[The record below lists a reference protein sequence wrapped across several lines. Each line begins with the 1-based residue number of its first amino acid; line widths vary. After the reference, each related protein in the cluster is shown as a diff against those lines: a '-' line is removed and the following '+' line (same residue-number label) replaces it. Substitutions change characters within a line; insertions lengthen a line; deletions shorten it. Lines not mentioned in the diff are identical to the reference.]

1 MRCMAC
7 KADEQEACP
16 VCGFIERDFVPEKHH
31 LPPRTILKGQYL
43 VGCALGEGGF
53 GITYIGWDLFLHM
66 PVAIKEYFPSGVV
79 IRDQGQHTVNVFAGK
94 DEQSFLLG
102 RDRFFREAQKVARF
116 DNNPGVVSVKNCFL
130 ENGTAYIIME
140 YISGINLGTY
150 AAQRGGK
157 LGFQETLQLLKT
169 PIQTLEE
176 LHRYSTYHR
185 DISPENLMLSKT
197 GTVKL
202 IDFGSAMESDSE
214 KKTRVLMVRSGYSP
228 VEMYSSTG
236 KDGPYSDVYSMA
248 ATIYKLIT
256 GVTPP
261 AATERL
267 NADSLVRPTMLGVK
281 EISQEQEAALMKGM
295 AVQLNDRYQTMA
307 EFFHDLY
314 GYGINDA
321 PLSKPQPKH
330 RTLLVLLALAC
341 VALLVGAGI
350 LLGRQGGFTPAPIE
364 QETAE
369 PTEAITA
376 EPTAEPTEAPTAEPT
391 ETPAAVADAARDMP
405 VLGAELRAFLRQ
417 NGYDAPDGQPIPA
430 EALAKVGAV
439 RMLGSR
445 LYFQLLNEDGYLD
458 WNDELGRMWR
468 KDGEELDEERRN
480 QPTGNTLDLTELS
493 GCVNLQ
499 YLNLRDVWV
508 SSARALENLPR
519 VGTLILDNC
528 GVTDDI
534 LPVLGSLASLD
545 SLKLDNNAL
554 TTLEGLQALTNLQE
568 LSVACNQI
576 TSLAPIADLPIGN
589 LNLSGIPIAS
599 LNELSGGKLVSTIFW
614 FDCSPTAGE
623 YSVLAE
629 MKNLVGFTCAGSV
642 LEERLPQD
650 FSALANMRNLD
661 YLYIA
666 NCQVKNLDFAS
677 DKPNLKT
684 FELWDCGITS
694 DMLSGIHDLP
704 ALEMLNLS
712 YNRIT
717 YVDNLALETMPNLKT
732 LYLNN
737 NYIHDFRPLIK
748 SGVRRRHIGNQGDP
762 AELLSGDLAAARD
775 MPVLGAELRAFLR
788 QNGYDAPDGQ
798 PIPAEAL
805 AKVGAVRM
813 LGSRLYFQLLNE
825 DGYLDWNDELGR
837 MWRKDGEELDEE
849 RRNQPTGN
857 TLDLTELSGCVNLQ
871 YLNLRD
877 VWVSS
882 ARALENLPRVGTLI
896 LDNCGVTDDIL
907 PVLGSLASLDSLKLD
922 NNALTTLEGLQALT
936 NLQELSVACNQI
948 TSLAPIADLPI
959 GNLNLSGIPIA
970 SLNELSGGK
979 LVSTIFWFDCSPT
992 AGEYSV
998 LAEMKNLVGFT
1009 CAGSVLEERLPQDFS
1024 ALANMRNLDY
1034 LYIANCQVKNL
1045 DFASDKPN
1053 LKTFELWD
1061 CGITSDMLSG
1071 IHDLPAL
1078 EMLNLSYN
1086 RITYVDNLALE
1097 TMPNLKTLYL
1107 NMNRITGDQLSS
1119 LRDLPNID
1127 FLDLSWNLIT
1137 NIDGLA
1143 LDKMPTLHRLRLNDN
1158 SIQDSEALKNIRV
1171 DVVYTM
1177 GQKDLTKQWLSEEL
1191 RTALRRHLKLAG
1203 GEWVTQEQLDR
1214 ICALTVVNGEVT
1226 FHTYDGEIDPNAD
1239 MLEWLVS
1246 IQRDAGDYL
1255 IFRLE
1260 QLGWGGFSDGDF
1272 QSMSEDEFDLNQL
1285 RTFRNLRYFHLT
1297 NRKAVNTDALAGLPL
1312 RRLVMV
1318 NCGLTDADLVAIGQ
1332 IGSISDLNL
1341 ARNQIT
1347 SLHGLED
1354 HGFGYLGLAF
1364 NDVSDLSALN
1374 DEMND
1379 MWGLD
1384 LSYNSGITSLE
1395 TLPANLKESLKAL
1408 WIAGLEL
1415 DLTPLS
1421 ELKSLEMLRLGD
1433 GLNGNRINLNLKQLT
1448 GATGLEHLLLVGA
1461 QADSLDFLKNLTKL
1475 KYLMVSNCGVT
1486 ESMLPALNG
1495 LTKLEELWLENDGL
1509 TSLNGIQFDR
1519 LKNLRYLSLWGNDI
1533 AELPELNENIM
1544 VER

>member
-350 LLGRQGGFTPAPIE
+350 LLGRQGGFPPAPIE

-508 SSARALENLPR
+508 SSAQALENLPR
-519 VGTLILDNC
+519 MESLVLDNC
-528 GVTDDI
+528 GVTDDMLLSI
-534 LPVLGSLASLD
+534 GKLKDLSNLVL
-545 SLKLDNNAL
+545 NYNQL
-554 TTLEGLQALTNLQE
+554 TTLEGLQALTNLNNFH
-568 LSVACNQI
+568 VAFNRI
-576 TSLAPIADLPIGN
+576 SSLESLADISVNGHMNLMGNPIQ
-589 LNLSGIPIAS
+589 S
-599 LNELSGGKLVSTIFW
+599 LDELSGSRFVSTVIGFEM
-614 FDCSPTAGE
+614 SPTAE
-623 YSVLAE
+623 DYSVVAE
-629 MKNLVGFTCAGSV
+629 MKNLTDFICAYSMSD
-642 LEERLPQD
+642 ERAPLD
-650 FSALANMRNLD
+650 FGVLANMRNLD

-684 FELWDCGITS
+684 LELWDCGITS

-717 YVDNLALETMPNLKT
+717 YVDNLALETMPSLKT

-748 SGVRRRHIGNQGDP
+748 SGVRRKHIGNQGDP
-762 AELLSGDLAAARD
+762 AELLSGDLAAA
-775 MPVLGAELRAFLR
+775 LR
-788 QNGYDAPDGQ
+788 
-798 PIPAEAL
+798 E
-805 AKVGAVRM
+805 
-813 LGSRLYFQLLNE
+813 SLNV
-825 DGYLDWNDELGR
+825 
-837 MWRKDGEELDEE
+837 KE
-849 RRNQPTGN
+849 RR
-857 TLDLTELSGCVNLQ
+857 V
-871 YLNLRD
+871 
-877 VWVSS
+877 
-882 ARALENLPRVGTLI
+882 
-896 LDNCGVTDDIL
+896 
-907 PVLGSLASLDSLKLD
+907 
-922 NNALTTLEGLQALT
+922 
-936 NLQELSVACNQI
+936 
-948 TSLAPIADLPI
+948 
-959 GNLNLSGIPIA
+959 
-970 SLNELSGGK
+970 
-979 LVSTIFWFDCSPT
+979 
-992 AGEYSV
+992 
-998 LAEMKNLVGFT
+998 
-1009 CAGSVLEERLPQDFS
+1009 
-1024 ALANMRNLDY
+1024 
-1034 LYIANCQVKNL
+1034 
-1045 DFASDKPN
+1045 
-1053 LKTFELWD
+1053 
-1061 CGITSDMLSG
+1061 
-1071 IHDLPAL
+1071 
-1078 EMLNLSYN
+1078 
-1086 RITYVDNLALE
+1086 
-1097 TMPNLKTLYL
+1097 
-1107 NMNRITGDQLSS
+1107 
-1119 LRDLPNID
+1119 
-1127 FLDLSWNLIT
+1127 
-1137 NIDGLA
+1137 
-1143 LDKMPTLHRLRLNDN
+1143 
-1158 SIQDSEALKNIRV
+1158 
-1171 DVVYTM
+1171 
-1177 GQKDLTKQWLSEEL
+1177 
-1191 RTALRRHLKLAG
+1191 
-1203 GEWVTQEQLDR
+1203 VTQEQLDR
-1214 ICALTVVNGEVT
+1214 IYALTVVNGEVT

-1246 IQRDAGDYL
+1246 IQREEGDYR
-1255 IFRLE
+1255 IFGLE

-1272 QSMSEDEFDLNQL
+1272 QSMSEDEFDLSQL
-1285 RTFRNLRYFHLT
+1285 RIFRNLRYFHLT

-1312 RRLVMV
+1312 QRLVMV

-1354 HGFGYLGLAF
+1354 LGFGYLGLAF

-1395 TLPANLKESLKAL
+1395 TLPANLKESLKVL

-1448 GATGLEHLLLVGA
+1448 GATGLERLLLVGA

-1495 LTKLEELWLENDGL
+1495 LTKLEQLWLENDGL

-1519 LKNLRYLSLWGNDI
+1519 LNNLRYLSLWGNDI

>member
-350 LLGRQGGFTPAPIE
+350 LLGRQGGFPPAPIE

-391 ETPAAVADAARDMP
+391 EMPAAVADAARDMP

-508 SSARALENLPR
+508 SNVQALENLPR

-545 SLKLDNNAL
+545 SLKLDNNVL
-554 TTLEGLQALTNLQE
+554 TTLEGLQALTDLQE

-650 FSALANMRNLD
+650 FSALANMRTLD

-684 FELWDCGITS
+684 LELWDCGITS

-717 YVDNLALETMPNLKT
+717 SIDNLALDTMPNLKT

-737 NYIHDFRPLIK
+737 NYITSFAPLLK
-748 SGVRRRHIGNQGDP
+748 SNVRSRHIHSQSDP
-762 AELLSGDLAAARD
+762 SELLSGDLAAA
-775 MPVLGAELRAFLR
+775 LR
-788 QNGYDAPDGQ
+788 
-798 PIPAEAL
+798 E
-805 AKVGAVRM
+805 
-813 LGSRLYFQLLNE
+813 SLNV
-825 DGYLDWNDELGR
+825 
-837 MWRKDGEELDEE
+837 KE
-849 RRNQPTGN
+849 RR
-857 TLDLTELSGCVNLQ
+857 V
-871 YLNLRD
+871 
-877 VWVSS
+877 
-882 ARALENLPRVGTLI
+882 
-896 LDNCGVTDDIL
+896 
-907 PVLGSLASLDSLKLD
+907 
-922 NNALTTLEGLQALT
+922 
-936 NLQELSVACNQI
+936 
-948 TSLAPIADLPI
+948 
-959 GNLNLSGIPIA
+959 
-970 SLNELSGGK
+970 
-979 LVSTIFWFDCSPT
+979 
-992 AGEYSV
+992 
-998 LAEMKNLVGFT
+998 
-1009 CAGSVLEERLPQDFS
+1009 
-1024 ALANMRNLDY
+1024 
-1034 LYIANCQVKNL
+1034 
-1045 DFASDKPN
+1045 
-1053 LKTFELWD
+1053 
-1061 CGITSDMLSG
+1061 
-1071 IHDLPAL
+1071 
-1078 EMLNLSYN
+1078 
-1086 RITYVDNLALE
+1086 
-1097 TMPNLKTLYL
+1097 
-1107 NMNRITGDQLSS
+1107 
-1119 LRDLPNID
+1119 
-1127 FLDLSWNLIT
+1127 
-1137 NIDGLA
+1137 
-1143 LDKMPTLHRLRLNDN
+1143 
-1158 SIQDSEALKNIRV
+1158 
-1171 DVVYTM
+1171 
-1177 GQKDLTKQWLSEEL
+1177 
-1191 RTALRRHLKLAG
+1191 
-1203 GEWVTQEQLDR
+1203 VTQEQLDR

-1246 IQRDAGDYL
+1246 IQREEGDYR
-1255 IFRLE
+1255 IFGLE
-1260 QLGWGGFSDGDF
+1260 QLERGSLSDGDF
-1272 QSMSEDEFDLNQL
+1272 REMSADEFDLSQL
-1285 RTFRNLRYFHLT
+1285 KVFRNLRYFHLT

-1312 RRLVMV
+1312 QRLVMV

-1354 HGFGYLGLAF
+1354 LGFGYLGLAF

-1395 TLPANLKESLKAL
+1395 TLPANLKESLKVL

-1519 LKNLRYLSLWGNDI
+1519 LNNLRYLSLWGNDI

>member
-1 MRCMAC
+1 MEDRKLCMRCMAC

-350 LLGRQGGFTPAPIE
+350 LLGRQGGFPPAPIE

-508 SSARALENLPR
+508 SNVQALENLPR

-534 LPVLGSLASLD
+534 LPVLGSLASFD

-589 LNLSGIPIAS
+589 LNLSGMPIAS

-717 YVDNLALETMPNLKT
+717 SIDNLALDTMPNLKT

-737 NYIHDFRPLIK
+737 NYITSFAPLLK
-748 SGVRRRHIGNQGDP
+748 SNVRSRHIHSQSDP
-762 AELLSGDLAAARD
+762 SELLSGDLAAA
-775 MPVLGAELRAFLR
+775 LR
-788 QNGYDAPDGQ
+788 
-798 PIPAEAL
+798 E
-805 AKVGAVRM
+805 
-813 LGSRLYFQLLNE
+813 SLNV
-825 DGYLDWNDELGR
+825 
-837 MWRKDGEELDEE
+837 KE
-849 RRNQPTGN
+849 RR
-857 TLDLTELSGCVNLQ
+857 V
-871 YLNLRD
+871 
-877 VWVSS
+877 
-882 ARALENLPRVGTLI
+882 
-896 LDNCGVTDDIL
+896 
-907 PVLGSLASLDSLKLD
+907 
-922 NNALTTLEGLQALT
+922 
-936 NLQELSVACNQI
+936 
-948 TSLAPIADLPI
+948 
-959 GNLNLSGIPIA
+959 
-970 SLNELSGGK
+970 
-979 LVSTIFWFDCSPT
+979 
-992 AGEYSV
+992 
-998 LAEMKNLVGFT
+998 
-1009 CAGSVLEERLPQDFS
+1009 
-1024 ALANMRNLDY
+1024 
-1034 LYIANCQVKNL
+1034 
-1045 DFASDKPN
+1045 
-1053 LKTFELWD
+1053 
-1061 CGITSDMLSG
+1061 
-1071 IHDLPAL
+1071 
-1078 EMLNLSYN
+1078 
-1086 RITYVDNLALE
+1086 
-1097 TMPNLKTLYL
+1097 
-1107 NMNRITGDQLSS
+1107 
-1119 LRDLPNID
+1119 
-1127 FLDLSWNLIT
+1127 
-1137 NIDGLA
+1137 
-1143 LDKMPTLHRLRLNDN
+1143 
-1158 SIQDSEALKNIRV
+1158 
-1171 DVVYTM
+1171 
-1177 GQKDLTKQWLSEEL
+1177 
-1191 RTALRRHLKLAG
+1191 
-1203 GEWVTQEQLDR
+1203 VTQEQLDR
-1214 ICALTVVNGEVT
+1214 IYALTVVNGEVT

-1246 IQRDAGDYL
+1246 IQRDAGDYW
-1255 IFRLE
+1255 IFGLE

-1285 RTFRNLRYFHLT
+1285 RIFRNLRYFHLT

-1312 RRLVMV
+1312 QRLVMV

-1354 HGFGYLGLAF
+1354 LGFGYLGLAF

-1395 TLPANLKESLKAL
+1395 TLPANLKESLKVL

-1495 LTKLEELWLENDGL
+1495 LAKLEELWLENDGL

>member
-79 IRDQGQHTVNVFAGK
+79 IRDQGQCTVSVFAGK
-94 DEQSFLLG
+94 DEQSFLKG
-102 RDRFFREAQKVARF
+102 RESFFREAQKVARF
-116 DNNPGVVSVKNCFL
+116 DNNPGVVSVKNCFI

-140 YISGINLGTY
+140 YISGINLGVY
-150 AAQRGGK
+150 ASKRGGK
-157 LGFQETLQLLKT
+157 LGFEETLRLLET
-169 PIQTLEE
+169 PIRTLNA
-176 LHRYSTYHR
+176 LHGASTYHR

-236 KDGPYSDVYSMA
+236 EDGPYSDVYSMA

-267 NADSLVRPTMLGVK
+267 DADPLVRPTMLGVK
-281 EISQEQEAALMKGM
+281 DITTTQENALMRGLT
-295 AVQLNDRYQTMA
+295 VQQKDRYQTMA
-307 EFFHDLY
+307 EFFYDLY
-314 GYGINDA
+314 GRGIDDDPN
-321 PLSKPQPKH
+321 PKPKPKPK
-330 RTLLVLLALAC
+330 RRALTFIAALLGV
-341 VALLVGAGI
+341 VALVGVGV
-350 LLGRQGGFTPAPIE
+350 LLGRGGNFLPFPSATKTP
-364 QETAE
+364 E
-369 PTEAITA
+369 PTV
-376 EPTAEPTEAPTAEPT
+376 T
-391 ETPAAVADAARDMP
+391 ETPVPTQAVPDAALNMP

-445 LYFQLLNEDGYLD
+445 MYFQLLNEDGYLD
-458 WNDELGRMWR
+458 WNDELDRTWR
-468 KDGEELDEERRN
+468 RDGEELDEERRN

-508 SSARALENLPR
+508 SNVQALENLPR

-684 FELWDCGITS
+684 LELWDCGITS

-717 YVDNLALETMPNLKT
+717 SIDNLALDTMPNLKT

-737 NYIHDFRPLIK
+737 NYITSFAPLLK
-748 SGVRRRHIGNQGDP
+748 SNVRSRHIHSQSDP
-762 AELLSGDLAAARD
+762 SELLSGDLAAA
-775 MPVLGAELRAFLR
+775 LR
-788 QNGYDAPDGQ
+788 
-798 PIPAEAL
+798 E
-805 AKVGAVRM
+805 
-813 LGSRLYFQLLNE
+813 SLNV
-825 DGYLDWNDELGR
+825 
-837 MWRKDGEELDEE
+837 KE
-849 RRNQPTGN
+849 RR
-857 TLDLTELSGCVNLQ
+857 V
-871 YLNLRD
+871 
-877 VWVSS
+877 
-882 ARALENLPRVGTLI
+882 
-896 LDNCGVTDDIL
+896 
-907 PVLGSLASLDSLKLD
+907 
-922 NNALTTLEGLQALT
+922 
-936 NLQELSVACNQI
+936 
-948 TSLAPIADLPI
+948 
-959 GNLNLSGIPIA
+959 
-970 SLNELSGGK
+970 
-979 LVSTIFWFDCSPT
+979 
-992 AGEYSV
+992 
-998 LAEMKNLVGFT
+998 
-1009 CAGSVLEERLPQDFS
+1009 
-1024 ALANMRNLDY
+1024 
-1034 LYIANCQVKNL
+1034 
-1045 DFASDKPN
+1045 
-1053 LKTFELWD
+1053 
-1061 CGITSDMLSG
+1061 
-1071 IHDLPAL
+1071 
-1078 EMLNLSYN
+1078 
-1086 RITYVDNLALE
+1086 
-1097 TMPNLKTLYL
+1097 
-1107 NMNRITGDQLSS
+1107 
-1119 LRDLPNID
+1119 
-1127 FLDLSWNLIT
+1127 
-1137 NIDGLA
+1137 
-1143 LDKMPTLHRLRLNDN
+1143 
-1158 SIQDSEALKNIRV
+1158 
-1171 DVVYTM
+1171 
-1177 GQKDLTKQWLSEEL
+1177 
-1191 RTALRRHLKLAG
+1191 
-1203 GEWVTQEQLDR
+1203 VTQEQLDR

-1246 IQRDAGDYL
+1246 IQREEGDYR
-1255 IFRLE
+1255 IFGLE
-1260 QLGWGGFSDGDF
+1260 QLERGSLSDGDF
-1272 QSMSEDEFDLNQL
+1272 REMSADEFDLSQL
-1285 RTFRNLRYFHLT
+1285 KVFRNLRYFHLT

-1354 HGFGYLGLAF
+1354 LGFGYLGLAF

-1395 TLPANLKESLKAL
+1395 TLPANLKESLEVL

-1421 ELKSLEMLRLGD
+1421 EFKSLRELRLGD
-1433 GLNGNRINLNLKQLT
+1433 GLNGRRINLNLEALA
-1448 GATGLEHLLLVGA
+1448 GAAGLEKLTLVGA
-1461 QADSLDFLKNLTKL
+1461 QVDSLDFLRNLTNL
-1475 KYLMVSNCGVT
+1475 RYLTVSNCGVT
-1486 ESMLPALNG
+1486 ESMLPALNE
-1495 LTKLEELWLENDGL
+1495 LTQLEELALENDGL
-1509 TSLNGIQFDR
+1509 TSLDGIPFER
-1519 LKNLRYLSLWGNDI
+1519 LTKLWSLRIGGNAI
-1533 AELPELNENIM
+1533 ETLPALD
-1544 VER
+1544 ERVNVQR

>member
-1 MRCMAC
+1 MEDRKLCMHCMAR

-350 LLGRQGGFTPAPIE
+350 LLGRQGGFPPAPIE

-468 KDGEELDEERRN
+468 KDGEALDEERRN

-508 SSARALENLPR
+508 SNVQALENLPR

-534 LPVLGSLASLD
+534 LPVLGSLVSLG
-545 SLKLDNNAL
+545 SLSLDNNAL
-554 TTLEGLQALTNLQE
+554 TTLEGMQTLANLVGF
-568 LSVACNQI
+568 SATFNQI
-576 TSLAPIADLPIGN
+576 SSLAPIYDLSIGI
-589 LNLSGIPIAS
+589 LSMEGNPIAS
-599 LNELSGGKLVSTIFW
+599 LNELSGGNLVSTIFW
-614 FDCSPTAGE
+614 FECSPTAGD

-629 MKNLVGFTCAGSV
+629 MTNLERFVCYAS
-642 LEERLPQD
+642 LSEERLPQD
-650 FSALANMRNLD
+650 FSGLANAKKLD
-661 YLYIA
+661 HLYIA

-684 FELWDCGITS
+684 LELWDCGITS

-717 YVDNLALETMPNLKT
+717 YVDNLALDTMPSLKT

-748 SGVRRRHIGNQGDP
+748 SGVRRKHIGNQGDP
-762 AELLSGDLAAARD
+762 AELLSGDLAAA
-775 MPVLGAELRAFLR
+775 LR
-788 QNGYDAPDGQ
+788 
-798 PIPAEAL
+798 E
-805 AKVGAVRM
+805 
-813 LGSRLYFQLLNE
+813 SLNV
-825 DGYLDWNDELGR
+825 
-837 MWRKDGEELDEE
+837 KE
-849 RRNQPTGN
+849 RR
-857 TLDLTELSGCVNLQ
+857 V
-871 YLNLRD
+871 
-877 VWVSS
+877 
-882 ARALENLPRVGTLI
+882 
-896 LDNCGVTDDIL
+896 
-907 PVLGSLASLDSLKLD
+907 
-922 NNALTTLEGLQALT
+922 
-936 NLQELSVACNQI
+936 
-948 TSLAPIADLPI
+948 
-959 GNLNLSGIPIA
+959 
-970 SLNELSGGK
+970 
-979 LVSTIFWFDCSPT
+979 
-992 AGEYSV
+992 
-998 LAEMKNLVGFT
+998 
-1009 CAGSVLEERLPQDFS
+1009 
-1024 ALANMRNLDY
+1024 
-1034 LYIANCQVKNL
+1034 
-1045 DFASDKPN
+1045 
-1053 LKTFELWD
+1053 
-1061 CGITSDMLSG
+1061 
-1071 IHDLPAL
+1071 
-1078 EMLNLSYN
+1078 
-1086 RITYVDNLALE
+1086 
-1097 TMPNLKTLYL
+1097 
-1107 NMNRITGDQLSS
+1107 
-1119 LRDLPNID
+1119 
-1127 FLDLSWNLIT
+1127 
-1137 NIDGLA
+1137 
-1143 LDKMPTLHRLRLNDN
+1143 
-1158 SIQDSEALKNIRV
+1158 
-1171 DVVYTM
+1171 
-1177 GQKDLTKQWLSEEL
+1177 
-1191 RTALRRHLKLAG
+1191 
-1203 GEWVTQEQLDR
+1203 VTQEQLDR

-1246 IQRDAGDYL
+1246 IQREEGDYW
-1255 IFRLE
+1255 IFGLE

-1285 RTFRNLRYFHLT
+1285 RIFRNLRYFHLT

-1354 HGFGYLGLAF
+1354 LGFGYLGLAF

-1395 TLPANLKESLKAL
+1395 TLPANLKESLKVL

-1421 ELKSLEMLRLGD
+1421 EFKSLRELRLGD
-1433 GLNGNRINLNLKQLT
+1433 GLNGRRINLNLEALA
-1448 GATGLEHLLLVGA
+1448 GAAGLEKLTLVGA

-1486 ESMLPALNG
+1486 ESMLPALNE
-1495 LTKLEELWLENDGL
+1495 LTQLEELALENDGL
-1509 TSLNGIQFDR
+1509 TSLDGIPFER
-1519 LKNLRYLSLWGNDI
+1519 LTKLWSLRIGGNAI
-1533 AELPELNENIM
+1533 ETLPALD
-1544 VER
+1544 ERVNVQR

>member
-1 MRCMAC
+1 MEDRKLCMRCMAC

-79 IRDQGQHTVNVFAGK
+79 IRDQGQCTVSVFAGK
-94 DEQSFLLG
+94 DEQSFLKG
-102 RDRFFREAQKVARF
+102 RESFFREAQKVARF
-116 DNNPGVVSVKNCFL
+116 DNNPGVVSVKNCFI

-140 YISGINLGTY
+140 YISGINLGVY
-150 AAQRGGK
+150 ASKRGGK
-157 LGFQETLQLLKT
+157 LGFEETLRLLET
-169 PIQTLEE
+169 PIRTLNA
-176 LHRYSTYHR
+176 LHGASTYHR

-228 VEMYSSTG
+228 VEMYSTNG
-236 KDGPYSDVYSMA
+236 KDGSYSDVYSMA

-267 NADSLVRPTMLGVK
+267 DADPLVRPTMLGVK
-281 EISQEQEAALMKGM
+281 DITTTQENALMRGLT
-295 AVQLNDRYQTMA
+295 VQQKDRYQTMA
-307 EFFHDLY
+307 EFFYDLY
-314 GYGINDA
+314 GRGIDDDPN
-321 PLSKPQPKH
+321 PKPKPKPK
-330 RTLLVLLALAC
+330 RRALTFIAALLGV
-341 VALLVGAGI
+341 VALVGVGV
-350 LLGRQGGFTPAPIE
+350 LLGRGGNFLPFLFA
-364 QETAE
+364 
-369 PTEAITA
+369 
-376 EPTAEPTEAPTAEPT
+376 T
-391 ETPAAVADAARDMP
+391 ETPAPTVTETPVPTQAVPGAALNMP

-508 SSARALENLPR
+508 SNVQALENLPR

-554 TTLEGLQALTNLQE
+554 TTLEGLQALTDLQE

-684 FELWDCGITS
+684 LELWDCGITS

-717 YVDNLALETMPNLKT
+717 SIDNLALDTMPNLKT

-737 NYIHDFRPLIK
+737 NYITSFAPLLK
-748 SGVRRRHIGNQGDP
+748 SNVRSRHIHSQSDP
-762 AELLSGDLAAARD
+762 SELLSGDLAAA
-775 MPVLGAELRAFLR
+775 LR
-788 QNGYDAPDGQ
+788 
-798 PIPAEAL
+798 E
-805 AKVGAVRM
+805 
-813 LGSRLYFQLLNE
+813 SLNV
-825 DGYLDWNDELGR
+825 
-837 MWRKDGEELDEE
+837 KE
-849 RRNQPTGN
+849 RR
-857 TLDLTELSGCVNLQ
+857 V
-871 YLNLRD
+871 
-877 VWVSS
+877 
-882 ARALENLPRVGTLI
+882 
-896 LDNCGVTDDIL
+896 
-907 PVLGSLASLDSLKLD
+907 
-922 NNALTTLEGLQALT
+922 
-936 NLQELSVACNQI
+936 
-948 TSLAPIADLPI
+948 
-959 GNLNLSGIPIA
+959 
-970 SLNELSGGK
+970 
-979 LVSTIFWFDCSPT
+979 
-992 AGEYSV
+992 
-998 LAEMKNLVGFT
+998 
-1009 CAGSVLEERLPQDFS
+1009 
-1024 ALANMRNLDY
+1024 
-1034 LYIANCQVKNL
+1034 
-1045 DFASDKPN
+1045 
-1053 LKTFELWD
+1053 
-1061 CGITSDMLSG
+1061 
-1071 IHDLPAL
+1071 
-1078 EMLNLSYN
+1078 
-1086 RITYVDNLALE
+1086 
-1097 TMPNLKTLYL
+1097 
-1107 NMNRITGDQLSS
+1107 
-1119 LRDLPNID
+1119 
-1127 FLDLSWNLIT
+1127 
-1137 NIDGLA
+1137 
-1143 LDKMPTLHRLRLNDN
+1143 
-1158 SIQDSEALKNIRV
+1158 
-1171 DVVYTM
+1171 
-1177 GQKDLTKQWLSEEL
+1177 
-1191 RTALRRHLKLAG
+1191 
-1203 GEWVTQEQLDR
+1203 VTQEQLDR

-1226 FHTYDGEIDPNAD
+1226 FHTYDGEIDPDAD

-1246 IQRDAGDYL
+1246 IQREEGDYR
-1255 IFRLE
+1255 IFGLE
-1260 QLGWGGFSDGDF
+1260 QLERGSLSDGDF
-1272 QSMSEDEFDLNQL
+1272 REMSADEFDLSQL
-1285 RTFRNLRYFHLT
+1285 KVFRNLRYFHLT

-1312 RRLVMV
+1312 QRLVMV

-1384 LSYNSGITSLE
+1384 LSYNSEITSLE
-1395 TLPANLKESLKAL
+1395 TLPANLKESLEVL

-1421 ELKSLEMLRLGD
+1421 EFKSLRELRLGD
-1433 GLNGNRINLNLKQLT
+1433 GLNGRRINLNLEALA
-1448 GATGLEHLLLVGA
+1448 GAAGLEKLTLVGA

>member
-1 MRCMAC
+1 MEDRKLCMRCMAR

-330 RTLLVLLALAC
+330 RALLVLLALAC

-350 LLGRQGGFTPAPIE
+350 LLGRQGGFPPAPIE

-508 SSARALENLPR
+508 SSVQALENLSR

-684 FELWDCGITS
+684 LELWDCGITS

-737 NYIHDFRPLIK
+737 NYITSFAPLLK
-748 SGVRRRHIGNQGDP
+748 SNVRSRHIHSQIDP
-762 AELLSGDLAAARD
+762 SELLSGDLAAA
-775 MPVLGAELRAFLR
+775 LR
-788 QNGYDAPDGQ
+788 
-798 PIPAEAL
+798 E
-805 AKVGAVRM
+805 
-813 LGSRLYFQLLNE
+813 SLNV
-825 DGYLDWNDELGR
+825 
-837 MWRKDGEELDEE
+837 KE
-849 RRNQPTGN
+849 RR
-857 TLDLTELSGCVNLQ
+857 V
-871 YLNLRD
+871 
-877 VWVSS
+877 
-882 ARALENLPRVGTLI
+882 
-896 LDNCGVTDDIL
+896 
-907 PVLGSLASLDSLKLD
+907 
-922 NNALTTLEGLQALT
+922 
-936 NLQELSVACNQI
+936 
-948 TSLAPIADLPI
+948 
-959 GNLNLSGIPIA
+959 
-970 SLNELSGGK
+970 
-979 LVSTIFWFDCSPT
+979 
-992 AGEYSV
+992 
-998 LAEMKNLVGFT
+998 
-1009 CAGSVLEERLPQDFS
+1009 
-1024 ALANMRNLDY
+1024 
-1034 LYIANCQVKNL
+1034 
-1045 DFASDKPN
+1045 
-1053 LKTFELWD
+1053 
-1061 CGITSDMLSG
+1061 
-1071 IHDLPAL
+1071 
-1078 EMLNLSYN
+1078 
-1086 RITYVDNLALE
+1086 
-1097 TMPNLKTLYL
+1097 
-1107 NMNRITGDQLSS
+1107 
-1119 LRDLPNID
+1119 
-1127 FLDLSWNLIT
+1127 
-1137 NIDGLA
+1137 
-1143 LDKMPTLHRLRLNDN
+1143 
-1158 SIQDSEALKNIRV
+1158 
-1171 DVVYTM
+1171 
-1177 GQKDLTKQWLSEEL
+1177 
-1191 RTALRRHLKLAG
+1191 
-1203 GEWVTQEQLDR
+1203 VTQEQLDR

-1246 IQRDAGDYL
+1246 IQRDAGDYW
-1255 IFRLE
+1255 IFGLE

-1272 QSMSEDEFDLNQL
+1272 QSMSEDEFDLSQL
-1285 RTFRNLRYFHLT
+1285 KVFRNLRYFHLT
-1297 NRKAVNTDALAGLPL
+1297 NRKAVNTDALVGLPL

-1318 NCGLTDADLVAIGQ
+1318 NCGLTDADLVVIGQ

-1354 HGFGYLGLAF
+1354 LGFGYLGLAF

-1379 MWGLD
+1379 MWGFD

-1395 TLPANLKESLKAL
+1395 TLPANLKESLKVL

-1421 ELKSLEMLRLGD
+1421 ELKSLRELRLGD
-1433 GLNGNRINLNLKQLT
+1433 GLNGRRINLNLEALA
-1448 GATGLEHLLLVGA
+1448 GAAGLEKLTMVGA
-1461 QADSLDFLKNLTKL
+1461 QTDSLDFLKNLTNL
-1475 KYLMVSNCGVT
+1475 RYLTVSGCGVN
-1486 ESMLPALNG
+1486 ESMLPALNE
-1495 LTKLEELWLENDGL
+1495 LTQLEELALENDGL
-1509 TSLNGIQFDR
+1509 TSLDGIPFER
-1519 LKNLRYLSLWGNDI
+1519 LTKLWSLRIGGNAI
-1533 AELPELNENIM
+1533 ETLPALD
-1544 VER
+1544 ERVNVQR

>member
-1 MRCMAC
+1 MEDRKLCMRCMAR

-53 GITYIGWDLFLHM
+53 GITYIGWDLFLHI

-79 IRDQGQHTVNVFAGK
+79 IRDQGQCTVSVFAGK
-94 DEQSFLLG
+94 DEQSFLKG
-102 RDRFFREAQKVARF
+102 RESFFREAQKVARF
-116 DNNPGVVSVKNCFL
+116 DNNPGVVSVKNCFI

-140 YISGINLGTY
+140 YISGINLGVY
-150 AAQRGGK
+150 ASKRGGK
-157 LGFQETLQLLKT
+157 LGFEETLRLLET
-169 PIQTLEE
+169 PIRTLNA
-176 LHRYSTYHR
+176 LHGASTYHR

-228 VEMYSSTG
+228 VEMYSTNG
-236 KDGPYSDVYSMA
+236 KDGSYSDVYSMA

-267 NADSLVRPTMLGVK
+267 DADPLVRPTMLGVK
-281 EISQEQEAALMKGM
+281 DITTTQENALMRGLT
-295 AVQLNDRYQTMA
+295 VQQKDRYQTMA
-307 EFFHDLY
+307 EFFYDLY
-314 GYGINDA
+314 GRGIDDDPN
-321 PLSKPQPKH
+321 PKPKPKPK
-330 RTLLVLLALAC
+330 RRALTFIAALLGV
-341 VALLVGAGI
+341 VALVGVGV
-350 LLGRQGGFTPAPIE
+350 LLGRGGNFLPFTFV
-364 QETAE
+364 
-369 PTEAITA
+369 
-376 EPTAEPTEAPTAEPT
+376 T
-391 ETPAAVADAARDMP
+391 ETPAPTVTETPVPTQAVPGAALNMP

-508 SSARALENLPR
+508 SNVQALENLPR

-554 TTLEGLQALTNLQE
+554 TTLEGLQALTDLQE

-650 FSALANMRNLD
+650 FSALANMRTLD

-684 FELWDCGITS
+684 LELWDCGITS

-717 YVDNLALETMPNLKT
+717 SIDNLALDTMPNLKT

-737 NYIHDFRPLIK
+737 NYITSFAPLLK
-748 SGVRRRHIGNQGDP
+748 SNVRSRHIHSQSDP
-762 AELLSGDLAAARD
+762 SELLSGDLAAA
-775 MPVLGAELRAFLR
+775 LR
-788 QNGYDAPDGQ
+788 
-798 PIPAEAL
+798 E
-805 AKVGAVRM
+805 
-813 LGSRLYFQLLNE
+813 SLNV
-825 DGYLDWNDELGR
+825 
-837 MWRKDGEELDEE
+837 KE
-849 RRNQPTGN
+849 RR
-857 TLDLTELSGCVNLQ
+857 V
-871 YLNLRD
+871 
-877 VWVSS
+877 
-882 ARALENLPRVGTLI
+882 
-896 LDNCGVTDDIL
+896 
-907 PVLGSLASLDSLKLD
+907 
-922 NNALTTLEGLQALT
+922 
-936 NLQELSVACNQI
+936 
-948 TSLAPIADLPI
+948 
-959 GNLNLSGIPIA
+959 
-970 SLNELSGGK
+970 
-979 LVSTIFWFDCSPT
+979 
-992 AGEYSV
+992 
-998 LAEMKNLVGFT
+998 
-1009 CAGSVLEERLPQDFS
+1009 
-1024 ALANMRNLDY
+1024 
-1034 LYIANCQVKNL
+1034 
-1045 DFASDKPN
+1045 
-1053 LKTFELWD
+1053 
-1061 CGITSDMLSG
+1061 
-1071 IHDLPAL
+1071 
-1078 EMLNLSYN
+1078 
-1086 RITYVDNLALE
+1086 
-1097 TMPNLKTLYL
+1097 
-1107 NMNRITGDQLSS
+1107 
-1119 LRDLPNID
+1119 
-1127 FLDLSWNLIT
+1127 
-1137 NIDGLA
+1137 
-1143 LDKMPTLHRLRLNDN
+1143 
-1158 SIQDSEALKNIRV
+1158 
-1171 DVVYTM
+1171 
-1177 GQKDLTKQWLSEEL
+1177 
-1191 RTALRRHLKLAG
+1191 
-1203 GEWVTQEQLDR
+1203 VTQEQLDR
-1214 ICALTVVNGEVT
+1214 ICALTVENGEVT
-1226 FHTYDGEIDPNAD
+1226 FHTYDGEIDPDAD

-1246 IQRDAGDYL
+1246 IQREEGDYR
-1255 IFRLE
+1255 IFGLE
-1260 QLGWGGFSDGDF
+1260 QLERGSLSDGDF
-1272 QSMSEDEFDLNQL
+1272 REMSADEFDLSQL
-1285 RTFRNLRYFHLT
+1285 KVFRNLRYFHLT

-1354 HGFGYLGLAF
+1354 LGFGYLGLAF

-1395 TLPANLKESLKAL
+1395 TLPANLKESLKVL

-1421 ELKSLEMLRLGD
+1421 EFKSLRELRLGD
-1433 GLNGNRINLNLKQLT
+1433 GLNGRRINLNLEALA
-1448 GATGLEHLLLVGA
+1448 GAAGLEKLTLVGA
-1461 QADSLDFLKNLTKL
+1461 QVDSLDFLRNLTNL
-1475 KYLMVSNCGVT
+1475 RYLTVSGCGVN
-1486 ESMLPALNG
+1486 ESMLPALNE

>member
-350 LLGRQGGFTPAPIE
+350 LLGRQGGFPPAPIE

-468 KDGEELDEERRN
+468 KDGEYLDEERRN

-508 SSARALENLPR
+508 SNVQALENLPR

-599 LNELSGGKLVSTIFW
+599 LNELSGGKLVSTILW

-684 FELWDCGITS
+684 LELWDCGITS

-737 NYIHDFRPLIK
+737 NYITSFAPLLK
-748 SGVRRRHIGNQGDP
+748 SNVRSRHIHSQSDP
-762 AELLSGDLAAARD
+762 SELLSGDLAAA
-775 MPVLGAELRAFLR
+775 LR
-788 QNGYDAPDGQ
+788 
-798 PIPAEAL
+798 E
-805 AKVGAVRM
+805 
-813 LGSRLYFQLLNE
+813 SLNV
-825 DGYLDWNDELGR
+825 
-837 MWRKDGEELDEE
+837 KE
-849 RRNQPTGN
+849 RR
-857 TLDLTELSGCVNLQ
+857 V
-871 YLNLRD
+871 
-877 VWVSS
+877 
-882 ARALENLPRVGTLI
+882 
-896 LDNCGVTDDIL
+896 
-907 PVLGSLASLDSLKLD
+907 
-922 NNALTTLEGLQALT
+922 
-936 NLQELSVACNQI
+936 
-948 TSLAPIADLPI
+948 
-959 GNLNLSGIPIA
+959 
-970 SLNELSGGK
+970 
-979 LVSTIFWFDCSPT
+979 
-992 AGEYSV
+992 
-998 LAEMKNLVGFT
+998 
-1009 CAGSVLEERLPQDFS
+1009 
-1024 ALANMRNLDY
+1024 
-1034 LYIANCQVKNL
+1034 
-1045 DFASDKPN
+1045 
-1053 LKTFELWD
+1053 
-1061 CGITSDMLSG
+1061 
-1071 IHDLPAL
+1071 
-1078 EMLNLSYN
+1078 
-1086 RITYVDNLALE
+1086 
-1097 TMPNLKTLYL
+1097 
-1107 NMNRITGDQLSS
+1107 
-1119 LRDLPNID
+1119 
-1127 FLDLSWNLIT
+1127 
-1137 NIDGLA
+1137 
-1143 LDKMPTLHRLRLNDN
+1143 
-1158 SIQDSEALKNIRV
+1158 
-1171 DVVYTM
+1171 
-1177 GQKDLTKQWLSEEL
+1177 
-1191 RTALRRHLKLAG
+1191 
-1203 GEWVTQEQLDR
+1203 VTQEQLDR

-1246 IQRDAGDYL
+1246 IQRDAGDYW
-1255 IFRLE
+1255 IFGLE

-1272 QSMSEDEFDLNQL
+1272 QSMSEDEFDLSQL
-1285 RTFRNLRYFHLT
+1285 KVFRNLRYFHLT

-1354 HGFGYLGLAF
+1354 LGFGYLGLAF

-1395 TLPANLKESLKAL
+1395 TLPANLKESLEAL

-1421 ELKSLEMLRLGD
+1421 EFKSLRELRLGD
-1433 GLNGNRINLNLKQLT
+1433 GLNGRRINLNLEALA
-1448 GATGLEHLLLVGA
+1448 GAAGLEKLTLVGA

-1475 KYLMVSNCGVT
+1475 KYLMVSSCGVT
-1486 ESMLPALNG
+1486 ESMLPALNE
-1495 LTKLEELWLENDGL
+1495 LMQLEELALENDGL
-1509 TSLNGIQFDR
+1509 TSLDGIPFER
-1519 LKNLRYLSLWGNDI
+1519 LTKLWSLRIGGNAI
-1533 AELPELNENIM
+1533 ETLPALD
-1544 VER
+1544 ERVNVQR

>member
-1 MRCMAC
+1 MEDRKLCMRCMAR

-350 LLGRQGGFTPAPIE
+350 LLGRQGGFPPAPIE
-364 QETAE
+364 QEMAE

-468 KDGEELDEERRN
+468 KDGEYLDEERRN

-508 SSARALENLPR
+508 SNVQALENLPR

-717 YVDNLALETMPNLKT
+717 YVDNLAL
-732 LYLNN
+732 
-737 NYIHDFRPLIK
+737 D
-748 SGVRRRHIGNQGDP
+748 
-762 AELLSGDLAAARD
+762 
-775 MPVLGAELRAFLR
+775 
-788 QNGYDAPDGQ
+788 
-798 PIPAEAL
+798 
-805 AKVGAVRM
+805 
-813 LGSRLYFQLLNE
+813 
-825 DGYLDWNDELGR
+825 
-837 MWRKDGEELDEE
+837 
-849 RRNQPTGN
+849 
-857 TLDLTELSGCVNLQ
+857 
-871 YLNLRD
+871 
-877 VWVSS
+877 
-882 ARALENLPRVGTLI
+882 
-896 LDNCGVTDDIL
+896 
-907 PVLGSLASLDSLKLD
+907 
-922 NNALTTLEGLQALT
+922 
-936 NLQELSVACNQI
+936 
-948 TSLAPIADLPI
+948 
-959 GNLNLSGIPIA
+959 
-970 SLNELSGGK
+970 
-979 LVSTIFWFDCSPT
+979 
-992 AGEYSV
+992 
-998 LAEMKNLVGFT
+998 
-1009 CAGSVLEERLPQDFS
+1009 
-1024 ALANMRNLDY
+1024 
-1034 LYIANCQVKNL
+1034 
-1045 DFASDKPN
+1045 
-1053 LKTFELWD
+1053 
-1061 CGITSDMLSG
+1061 
-1071 IHDLPAL
+1071 
-1078 EMLNLSYN
+1078 
-1086 RITYVDNLALE
+1086 
-1097 TMPNLKTLYL
+1097 
-1107 NMNRITGDQLSS
+1107 
-1119 LRDLPNID
+1119 
-1127 FLDLSWNLIT
+1127 
-1137 NIDGLA
+1137 
-1143 LDKMPTLHRLRLNDN
+1143 
-1158 SIQDSEALKNIRV
+1158 
-1171 DVVYTM
+1171 
-1177 GQKDLTKQWLSEEL
+1177 
-1191 RTALRRHLKLAG
+1191 
-1203 GEWVTQEQLDR
+1203 
-1214 ICALTVVNGEVT
+1214 
-1226 FHTYDGEIDPNAD
+1226 
-1239 MLEWLVS
+1239 
-1246 IQRDAGDYL
+1246 
-1255 IFRLE
+1255 
-1260 QLGWGGFSDGDF
+1260 
-1272 QSMSEDEFDLNQL
+1272 
-1285 RTFRNLRYFHLT
+1285 
-1297 NRKAVNTDALAGLPL
+1297 
-1312 RRLVMV
+1312 
-1318 NCGLTDADLVAIGQ
+1318 
-1332 IGSISDLNL
+1332 
-1341 ARNQIT
+1341 
-1347 SLHGLED
+1347 
-1354 HGFGYLGLAF
+1354 
-1364 NDVSDLSALN
+1364 
-1374 DEMND
+1374 
-1379 MWGLD
+1379 
-1384 LSYNSGITSLE
+1384 
-1395 TLPANLKESLKAL
+1395 
-1408 WIAGLEL
+1408 
-1415 DLTPLS
+1415 
-1421 ELKSLEMLRLGD
+1421 
-1433 GLNGNRINLNLKQLT
+1433 
-1448 GATGLEHLLLVGA
+1448 
-1461 QADSLDFLKNLTKL
+1461 
-1475 KYLMVSNCGVT
+1475 
-1486 ESMLPALNG
+1486 
-1495 LTKLEELWLENDGL
+1495 
-1509 TSLNGIQFDR
+1509 
-1519 LKNLRYLSLWGNDI
+1519 
-1533 AELPELNENIM
+1533 
-1544 VER
+1544 

>member
-79 IRDQGQHTVNVFAGK
+79 IRDQGQCTVSVFAGK
-94 DEQSFLLG
+94 DEQSFLKG
-102 RDRFFREAQKVARF
+102 RESFFREAQKVARF
-116 DNNPGVVSVKNCFL
+116 DNNPGVVSVKNCFI

-140 YISGINLGTY
+140 YISGINLGVY
-150 AAQRGGK
+150 ASKRGGK
-157 LGFQETLQLLKT
+157 LGFEETLRLLET
-169 PIQTLEE
+169 PIRTLNA
-176 LHRYSTYHR
+176 LHGASTYHR

-228 VEMYSSTG
+228 VEMYSTNG
-236 KDGPYSDVYSMA
+236 KDGSYSDVYSMA

-267 NADSLVRPTMLGVK
+267 DADPLVRPTMLGVK
-281 EISQEQEAALMKGM
+281 DITTTQENALMRGLT
-295 AVQLNDRYQTMA
+295 VQQKDRYQTMA
-307 EFFHDLY
+307 EFFYDLY
-314 GYGINDA
+314 GRGIDDDPN
-321 PLSKPQPKH
+321 PKPKPKPK
-330 RTLLVLLALAC
+330 RRALTFIAALLGV
-341 VALLVGAGI
+341 VALVGVGV
-350 LLGRQGGFTPAPIE
+350 LLGRGGNFLPFPFA
-364 QETAE
+364 
-369 PTEAITA
+369 
-376 EPTAEPTEAPTAEPT
+376 T
-391 ETPAAVADAARDMP
+391 ETPAPTVTETPVPTQAVPGAALNMP

-508 SSARALENLPR
+508 SNVQALENLLR

-576 TSLAPIADLPIGN
+576 TSLAPISDLPIGN

-599 LNELSGGKLVSTIFW
+599 LNELSGGKLVSTILW

-737 NYIHDFRPLIK
+737 NYITSFAPLLK
-748 SGVRRRHIGNQGDP
+748 SNVRSRHIHSQSDP
-762 AELLSGDLAAARD
+762 SELLSGDLAAA
-775 MPVLGAELRAFLR
+775 LR
-788 QNGYDAPDGQ
+788 
-798 PIPAEAL
+798 E
-805 AKVGAVRM
+805 
-813 LGSRLYFQLLNE
+813 SLNV
-825 DGYLDWNDELGR
+825 
-837 MWRKDGEELDEE
+837 KE
-849 RRNQPTGN
+849 RR
-857 TLDLTELSGCVNLQ
+857 V
-871 YLNLRD
+871 
-877 VWVSS
+877 
-882 ARALENLPRVGTLI
+882 
-896 LDNCGVTDDIL
+896 
-907 PVLGSLASLDSLKLD
+907 
-922 NNALTTLEGLQALT
+922 
-936 NLQELSVACNQI
+936 
-948 TSLAPIADLPI
+948 
-959 GNLNLSGIPIA
+959 
-970 SLNELSGGK
+970 
-979 LVSTIFWFDCSPT
+979 
-992 AGEYSV
+992 
-998 LAEMKNLVGFT
+998 
-1009 CAGSVLEERLPQDFS
+1009 
-1024 ALANMRNLDY
+1024 
-1034 LYIANCQVKNL
+1034 
-1045 DFASDKPN
+1045 
-1053 LKTFELWD
+1053 
-1061 CGITSDMLSG
+1061 
-1071 IHDLPAL
+1071 
-1078 EMLNLSYN
+1078 
-1086 RITYVDNLALE
+1086 
-1097 TMPNLKTLYL
+1097 
-1107 NMNRITGDQLSS
+1107 
-1119 LRDLPNID
+1119 
-1127 FLDLSWNLIT
+1127 
-1137 NIDGLA
+1137 
-1143 LDKMPTLHRLRLNDN
+1143 
-1158 SIQDSEALKNIRV
+1158 
-1171 DVVYTM
+1171 
-1177 GQKDLTKQWLSEEL
+1177 
-1191 RTALRRHLKLAG
+1191 
-1203 GEWVTQEQLDR
+1203 VTQEQLDR

-1226 FHTYDGEIDPNAD
+1226 FHAYNGEIDPDAD

-1285 RTFRNLRYFHLT
+1285 RIFRNLRYFHLT

-1395 TLPANLKESLKAL
+1395 TLPANLKESLKVL

-1433 GLNGNRINLNLKQLT
+1433 GLNGRRINLNLEALA
-1448 GATGLEHLLLVGA
+1448 GAAGLEKLTLVGA

>member
-1 MRCMAC
+1 MEDRKLCMHCMAR

-341 VALLVGAGI
+341 VAMLVGAGI
-350 LLGRQGGFTPAPIE
+350 LLGRQGGFPPAPIE

-439 RMLGSR
+439 RMLGNR

-508 SSARALENLPR
+508 SNVQALENLPR

-554 TTLEGLQALTNLQE
+554 TTMEGLQALTNLQE

-717 YVDNLALETMPNLKT
+717 SIDNLALDTMPNLKT

-737 NYIHDFRPLIK
+737 NYITSFAPLLK
-748 SGVRRRHIGNQGDP
+748 SNVRSRHIHSQSDP
-762 AELLSGDLAAARD
+762 AELLSGDLAAA
-775 MPVLGAELRAFLR
+775 LR
-788 QNGYDAPDGQ
+788 
-798 PIPAEAL
+798 E
-805 AKVGAVRM
+805 
-813 LGSRLYFQLLNE
+813 SLNV
-825 DGYLDWNDELGR
+825 
-837 MWRKDGEELDEE
+837 KE
-849 RRNQPTGN
+849 RR
-857 TLDLTELSGCVNLQ
+857 V
-871 YLNLRD
+871 
-877 VWVSS
+877 
-882 ARALENLPRVGTLI
+882 
-896 LDNCGVTDDIL
+896 
-907 PVLGSLASLDSLKLD
+907 
-922 NNALTTLEGLQALT
+922 
-936 NLQELSVACNQI
+936 
-948 TSLAPIADLPI
+948 
-959 GNLNLSGIPIA
+959 
-970 SLNELSGGK
+970 
-979 LVSTIFWFDCSPT
+979 
-992 AGEYSV
+992 
-998 LAEMKNLVGFT
+998 
-1009 CAGSVLEERLPQDFS
+1009 
-1024 ALANMRNLDY
+1024 
-1034 LYIANCQVKNL
+1034 
-1045 DFASDKPN
+1045 
-1053 LKTFELWD
+1053 
-1061 CGITSDMLSG
+1061 
-1071 IHDLPAL
+1071 
-1078 EMLNLSYN
+1078 
-1086 RITYVDNLALE
+1086 
-1097 TMPNLKTLYL
+1097 
-1107 NMNRITGDQLSS
+1107 
-1119 LRDLPNID
+1119 
-1127 FLDLSWNLIT
+1127 
-1137 NIDGLA
+1137 
-1143 LDKMPTLHRLRLNDN
+1143 
-1158 SIQDSEALKNIRV
+1158 
-1171 DVVYTM
+1171 
-1177 GQKDLTKQWLSEEL
+1177 
-1191 RTALRRHLKLAG
+1191 
-1203 GEWVTQEQLDR
+1203 VTQEQLDR

-1226 FHTYDGEIDPNAD
+1226 FHTYDGEIDPDAD

-1246 IQRDAGDYL
+1246 IQREEGDYR
-1255 IFRLE
+1255 IFGLE
-1260 QLGWGGFSDGDF
+1260 QLERGSLSDGDF
-1272 QSMSEDEFDLNQL
+1272 REMSADEFDLSQL
-1285 RTFRNLRYFHLT
+1285 KVFRNLRYFHLT

-1354 HGFGYLGLAF
+1354 LGFGYLGLAF

-1395 TLPANLKESLKAL
+1395 TLPANLKESLKVL

-1421 ELKSLEMLRLGD
+1421 EFKSLRELRLGD
-1433 GLNGNRINLNLKQLT
+1433 GLNGRRINLNLEALA
-1448 GATGLEHLLLVGA
+1448 GAAGLEKLTLVGA

>member
-321 PLSKPQPKH
+321 PPSKPQPKH
-330 RTLLVLLALAC
+330 RSLLVLLALAC

-350 LLGRQGGFTPAPIE
+350 LLGRQGGFPPAPIE
-364 QETAE
+364 QATAE

-468 KDGEELDEERRN
+468 KDGEYLDEERRN

-508 SSARALENLPR
+508 SNVQALENLPR

-677 DKPNLKT
+677 DKLNLKT
-684 FELWDCGITS
+684 LELWDCGITS

-717 YVDNLALETMPNLKT
+717 SIDNLALDTMPNLKT

-737 NYIHDFRPLIK
+737 NYITSFAPLLK
-748 SGVRRRHIGNQGDP
+748 SNVRSRHIHSQSDP
-762 AELLSGDLAAARD
+762 SELLSGDLAAA
-775 MPVLGAELRAFLR
+775 LR
-788 QNGYDAPDGQ
+788 
-798 PIPAEAL
+798 E
-805 AKVGAVRM
+805 
-813 LGSRLYFQLLNE
+813 SLNV
-825 DGYLDWNDELGR
+825 
-837 MWRKDGEELDEE
+837 KE
-849 RRNQPTGN
+849 RR
-857 TLDLTELSGCVNLQ
+857 V
-871 YLNLRD
+871 
-877 VWVSS
+877 
-882 ARALENLPRVGTLI
+882 
-896 LDNCGVTDDIL
+896 
-907 PVLGSLASLDSLKLD
+907 
-922 NNALTTLEGLQALT
+922 
-936 NLQELSVACNQI
+936 
-948 TSLAPIADLPI
+948 
-959 GNLNLSGIPIA
+959 
-970 SLNELSGGK
+970 
-979 LVSTIFWFDCSPT
+979 
-992 AGEYSV
+992 
-998 LAEMKNLVGFT
+998 
-1009 CAGSVLEERLPQDFS
+1009 
-1024 ALANMRNLDY
+1024 
-1034 LYIANCQVKNL
+1034 
-1045 DFASDKPN
+1045 
-1053 LKTFELWD
+1053 
-1061 CGITSDMLSG
+1061 
-1071 IHDLPAL
+1071 
-1078 EMLNLSYN
+1078 
-1086 RITYVDNLALE
+1086 
-1097 TMPNLKTLYL
+1097 
-1107 NMNRITGDQLSS
+1107 
-1119 LRDLPNID
+1119 
-1127 FLDLSWNLIT
+1127 
-1137 NIDGLA
+1137 
-1143 LDKMPTLHRLRLNDN
+1143 
-1158 SIQDSEALKNIRV
+1158 
-1171 DVVYTM
+1171 
-1177 GQKDLTKQWLSEEL
+1177 
-1191 RTALRRHLKLAG
+1191 
-1203 GEWVTQEQLDR
+1203 VTQEQLDR
-1214 ICALTVVNGEVT
+1214 IYALTVVNGEVT

-1246 IQRDAGDYL
+1246 IQREEGDYR
-1255 IFRLE
+1255 IFGLE
-1260 QLGWGGFSDGDF
+1260 QLERGSLSDGDF
-1272 QSMSEDEFDLNQL
+1272 REMSADEFDLSQL
-1285 RTFRNLRYFHLT
+1285 KVFRNLRYFHLT
-1297 NRKAVNTDALAGLPL
+1297 NRKAVNTDALVGLPL

-1354 HGFGYLGLAF
+1354 LGFGYLGLAF

-1395 TLPANLKESLKAL
+1395 TLPANLKESLKVL

-1421 ELKSLEMLRLGD
+1421 EFKSLRELRLGD
-1433 GLNGNRINLNLKQLT
+1433 GLNGRRINLNLEALA
-1448 GATGLEHLLLVGA
+1448 GAAGLEKLTLVGA
-1461 QADSLDFLKNLTKL
+1461 QVDSLDFLRNLTNL
-1475 KYLMVSNCGVT
+1475 RYLTVSGCGVN

-1495 LTKLEELWLENDGL
+1495 LAKLEELWLENDGL

>member
-350 LLGRQGGFTPAPIE
+350 LLGRQGGFPPAPIE
-364 QETAE
+364 QATAE

-468 KDGEELDEERRN
+468 EDGEELDEERRN

-508 SSARALENLPR
+508 SSAQALENLPR
-519 VGTLILDNC
+519 MESLVLDNC
-528 GVTDDI
+528 GVTDDMLLSI
-534 LPVLGSLASLD
+534 GKLKDLSNLVL
-545 SLKLDNNAL
+545 NYNQL
-554 TTLEGLQALTNLQE
+554 TTLEGLQALTNLNNFH
-568 LSVACNQI
+568 VAFNRI
-576 TSLAPIADLPIGN
+576 SSLESLADISVNGHMNLMGNPIQ
-589 LNLSGIPIAS
+589 S
-599 LNELSGGKLVSTIFW
+599 LDELSGSRFVSTVIGFEM
-614 FDCSPTAGE
+614 SPTAE
-623 YSVLAE
+623 DYSVVAE
-629 MKNLVGFTCAGSV
+629 MKNLTDFICAYSMSD
-642 LEERLPQD
+642 ERAPLD
-650 FSALANMRNLD
+650 FGVLANMRNLD

-684 FELWDCGITS
+684 LELWDCGITS

-717 YVDNLALETMPNLKT
+717 SIDNLALDTMPNLKT

-737 NYIHDFRPLIK
+737 NYITSFAPLLK
-748 SGVRRRHIGNQGDP
+748 SNVRSRHIHSQSDP
-762 AELLSGDLAAARD
+762 SELLSGDLAAA
-775 MPVLGAELRAFLR
+775 LR
-788 QNGYDAPDGQ
+788 
-798 PIPAEAL
+798 E
-805 AKVGAVRM
+805 
-813 LGSRLYFQLLNE
+813 SLNV
-825 DGYLDWNDELGR
+825 
-837 MWRKDGEELDEE
+837 KE
-849 RRNQPTGN
+849 RR
-857 TLDLTELSGCVNLQ
+857 V
-871 YLNLRD
+871 
-877 VWVSS
+877 
-882 ARALENLPRVGTLI
+882 
-896 LDNCGVTDDIL
+896 
-907 PVLGSLASLDSLKLD
+907 
-922 NNALTTLEGLQALT
+922 
-936 NLQELSVACNQI
+936 
-948 TSLAPIADLPI
+948 
-959 GNLNLSGIPIA
+959 
-970 SLNELSGGK
+970 
-979 LVSTIFWFDCSPT
+979 
-992 AGEYSV
+992 
-998 LAEMKNLVGFT
+998 
-1009 CAGSVLEERLPQDFS
+1009 
-1024 ALANMRNLDY
+1024 
-1034 LYIANCQVKNL
+1034 
-1045 DFASDKPN
+1045 
-1053 LKTFELWD
+1053 
-1061 CGITSDMLSG
+1061 
-1071 IHDLPAL
+1071 
-1078 EMLNLSYN
+1078 
-1086 RITYVDNLALE
+1086 
-1097 TMPNLKTLYL
+1097 
-1107 NMNRITGDQLSS
+1107 
-1119 LRDLPNID
+1119 
-1127 FLDLSWNLIT
+1127 
-1137 NIDGLA
+1137 
-1143 LDKMPTLHRLRLNDN
+1143 
-1158 SIQDSEALKNIRV
+1158 
-1171 DVVYTM
+1171 
-1177 GQKDLTKQWLSEEL
+1177 
-1191 RTALRRHLKLAG
+1191 
-1203 GEWVTQEQLDR
+1203 VTQEQLDR
-1214 ICALTVVNGEVT
+1214 IYALTVVNGEVT
-1226 FHTYDGEIDPNAD
+1226 FHTYDGEIDPDAD

-1246 IQRDAGDYL
+1246 IQREEGDYR
-1255 IFRLE
+1255 IFGLE
-1260 QLGWGGFSDGDF
+1260 QLERGSLSDGDF
-1272 QSMSEDEFDLNQL
+1272 REMSADEFDLSQL
-1285 RTFRNLRYFHLT
+1285 KVFRNLRYFHLT

-1312 RRLVMV
+1312 QRLVMV

-1395 TLPANLKESLKAL
+1395 TLPANLKESLKVL

-1421 ELKSLEMLRLGD
+1421 EFKSLRELRLGD

-1475 KYLMVSNCGVT
+1475 KYLMVSSCGVT

-1495 LTKLEELWLENDGL
+1495 LTKLEQLWLENDGL

>member
-1 MRCMAC
+1 MEDRKLCMRCMAR

-53 GITYIGWDLFLHM
+53 GITYIGWDLFLHI

-79 IRDQGQHTVNVFAGK
+79 IRDQGQCTVSVFAGK
-94 DEQSFLLG
+94 DEQSFLKG
-102 RDRFFREAQKVARF
+102 RESFFREAQKVARF
-116 DNNPGVVSVKNCFL
+116 DNNPGVVSVKNCFI

-140 YISGINLGTY
+140 YISGINLGVY
-150 AAQRGGK
+150 ASKRGGK
-157 LGFQETLQLLKT
+157 LGFEETLRLLET
-169 PIQTLEE
+169 PIRTLNA
-176 LHRYSTYHR
+176 LHGASTYHR

-228 VEMYSSTG
+228 VEMYSTNG
-236 KDGPYSDVYSMA
+236 KDGSYSDVYSMA

-267 NADSLVRPTMLGVK
+267 DADPLVRPTMLGVK
-281 EISQEQEAALMKGM
+281 DITTTQENALMRGLT
-295 AVQLNDRYQTMA
+295 VQQKDRYQTMA
-307 EFFHDLY
+307 EFFYDLY
-314 GYGINDA
+314 GRGIDDDPN
-321 PLSKPQPKH
+321 PKPKPKPK
-330 RTLLVLLALAC
+330 RRALTFIAALLGV
-341 VALLVGAGI
+341 VALVGVGV
-350 LLGRQGGFTPAPIE
+350 LLGRGGNFLPFPSATKTP
-364 QETAE
+364 E
-369 PTEAITA
+369 PTV
-376 EPTAEPTEAPTAEPT
+376 T
-391 ETPAAVADAARDMP
+391 ETPVPTQAVPGAALNMP

-519 VGTLILDNC
+519 MESLVLDNC
-528 GVTDDI
+528 GVTDDMLPSIGKLKDLSNLI
-534 LPVLGSLASLD
+534 L
-545 SLKLDNNAL
+545 NYNQL
-554 TTLEGLQALTNLQE
+554 TTLEGLQALTNLNNFH
-568 LSVACNQI
+568 VAFNRI
-576 TSLAPIADLPIGN
+576 SSLESLADILVNGHMNLMGNPIQ
-589 LNLSGIPIAS
+589 S
-599 LNELSGGKLVSTIFW
+599 LDELSGSRFVSTVISFEM
-614 FDCSPTAGE
+614 SPTAE
-623 YSVLAE
+623 DYSVVAE
-629 MKNLVGFTCAGSV
+629 MKNLTGFTCADSV
-642 LEERLPQD
+642 SDERLPQD

-684 FELWDCGITS
+684 LELWDCGITS

-762 AELLSGDLAAARD
+762 AELLSGDLAAA
-775 MPVLGAELRAFLR
+775 LR
-788 QNGYDAPDGQ
+788 
-798 PIPAEAL
+798 E
-805 AKVGAVRM
+805 
-813 LGSRLYFQLLNE
+813 SLNV
-825 DGYLDWNDELGR
+825 
-837 MWRKDGEELDEE
+837 KE
-849 RRNQPTGN
+849 RR
-857 TLDLTELSGCVNLQ
+857 V
-871 YLNLRD
+871 
-877 VWVSS
+877 
-882 ARALENLPRVGTLI
+882 
-896 LDNCGVTDDIL
+896 
-907 PVLGSLASLDSLKLD
+907 
-922 NNALTTLEGLQALT
+922 
-936 NLQELSVACNQI
+936 
-948 TSLAPIADLPI
+948 
-959 GNLNLSGIPIA
+959 
-970 SLNELSGGK
+970 
-979 LVSTIFWFDCSPT
+979 
-992 AGEYSV
+992 
-998 LAEMKNLVGFT
+998 
-1009 CAGSVLEERLPQDFS
+1009 
-1024 ALANMRNLDY
+1024 
-1034 LYIANCQVKNL
+1034 
-1045 DFASDKPN
+1045 
-1053 LKTFELWD
+1053 
-1061 CGITSDMLSG
+1061 
-1071 IHDLPAL
+1071 
-1078 EMLNLSYN
+1078 
-1086 RITYVDNLALE
+1086 
-1097 TMPNLKTLYL
+1097 
-1107 NMNRITGDQLSS
+1107 
-1119 LRDLPNID
+1119 
-1127 FLDLSWNLIT
+1127 
-1137 NIDGLA
+1137 
-1143 LDKMPTLHRLRLNDN
+1143 
-1158 SIQDSEALKNIRV
+1158 
-1171 DVVYTM
+1171 
-1177 GQKDLTKQWLSEEL
+1177 
-1191 RTALRRHLKLAG
+1191 
-1203 GEWVTQEQLDR
+1203 VTQEQLDR

-1246 IQRDAGDYL
+1246 IQRDAGDYW
-1255 IFRLE
+1255 IFGLE

-1272 QSMSEDEFDLNQL
+1272 QSMSEDEFDLSQL
-1285 RTFRNLRYFHLT
+1285 KVFRNLRYFHLT

-1312 RRLVMV
+1312 QRLVMV

-1395 TLPANLKESLKAL
+1395 TLPANLKESLKVL

-1475 KYLMVSNCGVT
+1475 KYLMVSSCGVT

>member
-1 MRCMAC
+1 MRCMAR

-364 QETAE
+364 QATAE

-376 EPTAEPTEAPTAEPT
+376 EPTAEPTEAPTAELT

-508 SSARALENLPR
+508 SNVQALENLPR

-684 FELWDCGITS
+684 LELWDCGITS

-737 NYIHDFRPLIK
+737 NYITSFAPLLK
-748 SGVRRRHIGNQGDP
+748 SNVRSRHIHSQIDP
-762 AELLSGDLAAARD
+762 SELLSGDLAAA
-775 MPVLGAELRAFLR
+775 LR
-788 QNGYDAPDGQ
+788 
-798 PIPAEAL
+798 E
-805 AKVGAVRM
+805 
-813 LGSRLYFQLLNE
+813 SLNV
-825 DGYLDWNDELGR
+825 
-837 MWRKDGEELDEE
+837 KE
-849 RRNQPTGN
+849 RR
-857 TLDLTELSGCVNLQ
+857 V
-871 YLNLRD
+871 
-877 VWVSS
+877 
-882 ARALENLPRVGTLI
+882 
-896 LDNCGVTDDIL
+896 
-907 PVLGSLASLDSLKLD
+907 
-922 NNALTTLEGLQALT
+922 
-936 NLQELSVACNQI
+936 
-948 TSLAPIADLPI
+948 
-959 GNLNLSGIPIA
+959 
-970 SLNELSGGK
+970 
-979 LVSTIFWFDCSPT
+979 
-992 AGEYSV
+992 
-998 LAEMKNLVGFT
+998 
-1009 CAGSVLEERLPQDFS
+1009 
-1024 ALANMRNLDY
+1024 
-1034 LYIANCQVKNL
+1034 
-1045 DFASDKPN
+1045 
-1053 LKTFELWD
+1053 
-1061 CGITSDMLSG
+1061 
-1071 IHDLPAL
+1071 
-1078 EMLNLSYN
+1078 
-1086 RITYVDNLALE
+1086 
-1097 TMPNLKTLYL
+1097 
-1107 NMNRITGDQLSS
+1107 
-1119 LRDLPNID
+1119 
-1127 FLDLSWNLIT
+1127 
-1137 NIDGLA
+1137 
-1143 LDKMPTLHRLRLNDN
+1143 
-1158 SIQDSEALKNIRV
+1158 
-1171 DVVYTM
+1171 
-1177 GQKDLTKQWLSEEL
+1177 
-1191 RTALRRHLKLAG
+1191 
-1203 GEWVTQEQLDR
+1203 VTQEQLDR

-1246 IQRDAGDYL
+1246 IQRDAGDYW
-1255 IFRLE
+1255 IFGLE

-1272 QSMSEDEFDLNQL
+1272 QSMSEDEFDLSQL
-1285 RTFRNLRYFHLT
+1285 KVFRNLRYFHLT
-1297 NRKAVNTDALAGLPL
+1297 NRKAVNTDALVGLPL

-1318 NCGLTDADLVAIGQ
+1318 NCGLTDADLVVIGQ

-1354 HGFGYLGLAF
+1354 LGFGYLGLAF

-1379 MWGLD
+1379 MWGFD

-1395 TLPANLKESLKAL
+1395 TLPANLKESLKVL

-1495 LTKLEELWLENDGL
+1495 LTKLEQLWLENNGL

>member
-1 MRCMAC
+1 MEDRKLCMRCMAC

-350 LLGRQGGFTPAPIE
+350 LLGRQGGFPPAPIE

-468 KDGEELDEERRN
+468 KDGEYLDEERRN

-508 SSARALENLPR
+508 SNVQALENLPR

-599 LNELSGGKLVSTIFW
+599 LNELSGGKLVSTILW

-684 FELWDCGITS
+684 LELWDCGITS

-737 NYIHDFRPLIK
+737 NYITSFAPLLK
-748 SGVRRRHIGNQGDP
+748 SNVRSRHIHSQSDP
-762 AELLSGDLAAARD
+762 SELLSGDLAAA
-775 MPVLGAELRAFLR
+775 LR
-788 QNGYDAPDGQ
+788 
-798 PIPAEAL
+798 E
-805 AKVGAVRM
+805 
-813 LGSRLYFQLLNE
+813 SLNV
-825 DGYLDWNDELGR
+825 
-837 MWRKDGEELDEE
+837 KE
-849 RRNQPTGN
+849 RR
-857 TLDLTELSGCVNLQ
+857 V
-871 YLNLRD
+871 
-877 VWVSS
+877 
-882 ARALENLPRVGTLI
+882 
-896 LDNCGVTDDIL
+896 
-907 PVLGSLASLDSLKLD
+907 
-922 NNALTTLEGLQALT
+922 
-936 NLQELSVACNQI
+936 
-948 TSLAPIADLPI
+948 
-959 GNLNLSGIPIA
+959 
-970 SLNELSGGK
+970 
-979 LVSTIFWFDCSPT
+979 
-992 AGEYSV
+992 
-998 LAEMKNLVGFT
+998 
-1009 CAGSVLEERLPQDFS
+1009 
-1024 ALANMRNLDY
+1024 
-1034 LYIANCQVKNL
+1034 
-1045 DFASDKPN
+1045 
-1053 LKTFELWD
+1053 
-1061 CGITSDMLSG
+1061 
-1071 IHDLPAL
+1071 
-1078 EMLNLSYN
+1078 
-1086 RITYVDNLALE
+1086 
-1097 TMPNLKTLYL
+1097 
-1107 NMNRITGDQLSS
+1107 
-1119 LRDLPNID
+1119 
-1127 FLDLSWNLIT
+1127 
-1137 NIDGLA
+1137 
-1143 LDKMPTLHRLRLNDN
+1143 
-1158 SIQDSEALKNIRV
+1158 
-1171 DVVYTM
+1171 
-1177 GQKDLTKQWLSEEL
+1177 
-1191 RTALRRHLKLAG
+1191 
-1203 GEWVTQEQLDR
+1203 VTQEQLDR

-1246 IQRDAGDYL
+1246 IQRDAGDYW
-1255 IFRLE
+1255 IFGLE

-1272 QSMSEDEFDLNQL
+1272 QSMSEDEFDLSQL
-1285 RTFRNLRYFHLT
+1285 KVFRNLRYFHLT

-1354 HGFGYLGLAF
+1354 LGFGYLGLAF

-1395 TLPANLKESLKAL
+1395 TLPANLKESLEAL

-1421 ELKSLEMLRLGD
+1421 EFKSLRELRLGD
-1433 GLNGNRINLNLKQLT
+1433 GLNGRRINLNLEALA
-1448 GATGLEHLLLVGA
+1448 GAAGLEKLTLVGA

-1475 KYLMVSNCGVT
+1475 KYLMVSSCGVT
-1486 ESMLPALNG
+1486 ESMLPALNE
-1495 LTKLEELWLENDGL
+1495 LMQLEELALENDGL
-1509 TSLNGIQFDR
+1509 TSLDGIPFER
-1519 LKNLRYLSLWGNDI
+1519 LTKLWSLRIGGNAI
-1533 AELPELNENIM
+1533 ETLPALD
-1544 VER
+1544 ERVNVQR

>member
-1 MRCMAC
+1 MEDRKLCMRCMAR

-321 PLSKPQPKH
+321 PPSKPQPKH

-364 QETAE
+364 QATAE

-391 ETPAAVADAARDMP
+391 EMPAAVADAARDMP
-405 VLGAELRAFLRQ
+405 VLGTELRAFLRQ

-519 VGTLILDNC
+519 MESLVLDNC
-528 GVTDDI
+528 GVTDDMLPSIGKLKDLSNLI
-534 LPVLGSLASLD
+534 L
-545 SLKLDNNAL
+545 NYNQL
-554 TTLEGLQALTNLQE
+554 TTLEGLQALTNLNNFH
-568 LSVACNQI
+568 VAFNRI
-576 TSLAPIADLPIGN
+576 SSLESLADISVNGHMNLMGNPIQ
-589 LNLSGIPIAS
+589 S
-599 LNELSGGKLVSTIFW
+599 LDELSGSRFVSTVISFEM
-614 FDCSPTAGE
+614 SPTAE
-623 YSVLAE
+623 DYSVVAE
-629 MKNLVGFTCAGSV
+629 MKNLTGFTCADSV
-642 LEERLPQD
+642 SDERAPLD

-684 FELWDCGITS
+684 LELWDCGITS

-717 YVDNLALETMPNLKT
+717 YVDNLALDTMPSLKT

-748 SGVRRRHIGNQGDP
+748 SGVRRKHIGNQGDP
-762 AELLSGDLAAARD
+762 AELLSGDLAAA
-775 MPVLGAELRAFLR
+775 LR
-788 QNGYDAPDGQ
+788 
-798 PIPAEAL
+798 E
-805 AKVGAVRM
+805 
-813 LGSRLYFQLLNE
+813 SLNV
-825 DGYLDWNDELGR
+825 
-837 MWRKDGEELDEE
+837 KE
-849 RRNQPTGN
+849 RR
-857 TLDLTELSGCVNLQ
+857 V
-871 YLNLRD
+871 
-877 VWVSS
+877 
-882 ARALENLPRVGTLI
+882 
-896 LDNCGVTDDIL
+896 
-907 PVLGSLASLDSLKLD
+907 
-922 NNALTTLEGLQALT
+922 
-936 NLQELSVACNQI
+936 
-948 TSLAPIADLPI
+948 
-959 GNLNLSGIPIA
+959 
-970 SLNELSGGK
+970 
-979 LVSTIFWFDCSPT
+979 
-992 AGEYSV
+992 
-998 LAEMKNLVGFT
+998 
-1009 CAGSVLEERLPQDFS
+1009 
-1024 ALANMRNLDY
+1024 
-1034 LYIANCQVKNL
+1034 
-1045 DFASDKPN
+1045 
-1053 LKTFELWD
+1053 
-1061 CGITSDMLSG
+1061 
-1071 IHDLPAL
+1071 
-1078 EMLNLSYN
+1078 
-1086 RITYVDNLALE
+1086 
-1097 TMPNLKTLYL
+1097 
-1107 NMNRITGDQLSS
+1107 
-1119 LRDLPNID
+1119 
-1127 FLDLSWNLIT
+1127 
-1137 NIDGLA
+1137 
-1143 LDKMPTLHRLRLNDN
+1143 
-1158 SIQDSEALKNIRV
+1158 
-1171 DVVYTM
+1171 
-1177 GQKDLTKQWLSEEL
+1177 
-1191 RTALRRHLKLAG
+1191 
-1203 GEWVTQEQLDR
+1203 VTQEQLDR
-1214 ICALTVVNGEVT
+1214 IYALTVVNGEVT

-1246 IQRDAGDYL
+1246 IQREEGDYW
-1255 IFRLE
+1255 IFGLE

-1285 RTFRNLRYFHLT
+1285 RIFRNLRYFHLT

-1354 HGFGYLGLAF
+1354 LGFGYLGLAF

-1395 TLPANLKESLKAL
+1395 TLPANLKESLKVL

-1421 ELKSLEMLRLGD
+1421 ELKSLRELRLGD
-1433 GLNGNRINLNLKQLT
+1433 GLNGRRINLNLEALA
-1448 GATGLEHLLLVGA
+1448 GAAGLEKLLLVGA
-1461 QADSLDFLKNLTKL
+1461 QADSLDFLRNLTNL
-1475 KYLMVSNCGVT
+1475 RYLTVSGCGVN
-1486 ESMLPALNG
+1486 ESMLPALNE
-1495 LTKLEELWLENDGL
+1495 LTQLEELALENDGL
-1509 TSLNGIQFDR
+1509 TSLDGIPFER
-1519 LKNLRYLSLWGNDI
+1519 LTKLWSLRIGGNAI
-1533 AELPELNENIM
+1533 ETLPALD
-1544 VER
+1544 ERVNVQR

>member
-1 MRCMAC
+1 MEDRKLCMHCMAR

-248 ATIYKLIT
+248 STIYKLIT

-321 PLSKPQPKH
+321 PPSKPQPKH
-330 RTLLVLLALAC
+330 RSLLVLLALAC

-350 LLGRQGGFTPAPIE
+350 LLGRQGGFPPAPIE
-364 QETAE
+364 QATAE

-508 SSARALENLPR
+508 SSVQALENLPR

-599 LNELSGGKLVSTIFW
+599 LNELSGGKLVSTILW

-650 FSALANMRNLD
+650 FGALANMRNLD

-684 FELWDCGITS
+684 LELWDCGITS

-748 SGVRRRHIGNQGDP
+748 SGVRRKHIGNQGDP
-762 AELLSGDLAAARD
+762 AELLSGDLAAA
-775 MPVLGAELRAFLR
+775 LR
-788 QNGYDAPDGQ
+788 
-798 PIPAEAL
+798 E
-805 AKVGAVRM
+805 
-813 LGSRLYFQLLNE
+813 SLNV
-825 DGYLDWNDELGR
+825 
-837 MWRKDGEELDEE
+837 KE
-849 RRNQPTGN
+849 RR
-857 TLDLTELSGCVNLQ
+857 V
-871 YLNLRD
+871 
-877 VWVSS
+877 
-882 ARALENLPRVGTLI
+882 
-896 LDNCGVTDDIL
+896 
-907 PVLGSLASLDSLKLD
+907 
-922 NNALTTLEGLQALT
+922 
-936 NLQELSVACNQI
+936 
-948 TSLAPIADLPI
+948 
-959 GNLNLSGIPIA
+959 
-970 SLNELSGGK
+970 
-979 LVSTIFWFDCSPT
+979 
-992 AGEYSV
+992 
-998 LAEMKNLVGFT
+998 
-1009 CAGSVLEERLPQDFS
+1009 
-1024 ALANMRNLDY
+1024 
-1034 LYIANCQVKNL
+1034 
-1045 DFASDKPN
+1045 
-1053 LKTFELWD
+1053 
-1061 CGITSDMLSG
+1061 
-1071 IHDLPAL
+1071 
-1078 EMLNLSYN
+1078 
-1086 RITYVDNLALE
+1086 
-1097 TMPNLKTLYL
+1097 
-1107 NMNRITGDQLSS
+1107 
-1119 LRDLPNID
+1119 
-1127 FLDLSWNLIT
+1127 
-1137 NIDGLA
+1137 
-1143 LDKMPTLHRLRLNDN
+1143 
-1158 SIQDSEALKNIRV
+1158 
-1171 DVVYTM
+1171 
-1177 GQKDLTKQWLSEEL
+1177 
-1191 RTALRRHLKLAG
+1191 
-1203 GEWVTQEQLDR
+1203 VTQEQLDR

-1226 FHTYDGEIDPNAD
+1226 FHTYDGEIDPDAD

-1246 IQRDAGDYL
+1246 IQRDAGDYW
-1255 IFRLE
+1255 IFGLE

-1272 QSMSEDEFDLNQL
+1272 QSMSEDEFDLSQL
-1285 RTFRNLRYFHLT
+1285 KVFRNLRYFHLT

-1354 HGFGYLGLAF
+1354 LGFGYLGLAF

-1395 TLPANLKESLKAL
+1395 TLPANLKESLEAL

-1421 ELKSLEMLRLGD
+1421 EFKSLRELRLGD
-1433 GLNGNRINLNLKQLT
+1433 GLNGRRINLNLEALA
-1448 GATGLEHLLLVGA
+1448 GAAGLEKLTLVGA

-1475 KYLMVSNCGVT
+1475 KYLMVSSCGVT
-1486 ESMLPALNG
+1486 ESMLPALNE
-1495 LTKLEELWLENDGL
+1495 LMQLEELALENDGL
-1509 TSLNGIQFDR
+1509 TSLDGIPFER
-1519 LKNLRYLSLWGNDI
+1519 LTKLWSLRIGGNAI
-1533 AELPELNENIM
+1533 ETLPALD
-1544 VER
+1544 ERVNVQR

>member
-53 GITYIGWDLFLHM
+53 GITYIGWDLFLHI

-79 IRDQGQHTVNVFAGK
+79 IRDQGQCTVSVFAGK
-94 DEQSFLLG
+94 DEQSFLKG
-102 RDRFFREAQKVARF
+102 RESFFREAQKVARF
-116 DNNPGVVSVKNCFL
+116 DNNPGVVSVKNCFI

-140 YISGINLGTY
+140 YISGINLGVY
-150 AAQRGGK
+150 ASKRGGK
-157 LGFQETLQLLKT
+157 LGFEETLRLLET
-169 PIQTLEE
+169 PIRTLNA
-176 LHRYSTYHR
+176 LHGASTYHR

-228 VEMYSSTG
+228 VEMYSTNG
-236 KDGPYSDVYSMA
+236 KDGSYSDVYSMA

-267 NADSLVRPTMLGVK
+267 DADPLVRPTMLGVK
-281 EISQEQEAALMKGM
+281 DITTTQENALMRGLT
-295 AVQLNDRYQTMA
+295 VQQKDRYQTMA
-307 EFFHDLY
+307 EFFYDLY
-314 GYGINDA
+314 GRGIDDDPN
-321 PLSKPQPKH
+321 PKPKPKPK
-330 RTLLVLLALAC
+330 RRALTFIAALLGV
-341 VALLVGAGI
+341 VALVGVGV
-350 LLGRQGGFTPAPIE
+350 LLGRGGNFLPFPFA
-364 QETAE
+364 
-369 PTEAITA
+369 
-376 EPTAEPTEAPTAEPT
+376 T
-391 ETPAAVADAARDMP
+391 ETPAPTVTETPVPTQAVPGAALNMP

-508 SSARALENLPR
+508 SNVQALENLPR

-684 FELWDCGITS
+684 LELWDCGITS

-717 YVDNLALETMPNLKT
+717 YVDNLALDTMPSLKT

-762 AELLSGDLAAARD
+762 AELLSGDLAAA
-775 MPVLGAELRAFLR
+775 LR
-788 QNGYDAPDGQ
+788 
-798 PIPAEAL
+798 E
-805 AKVGAVRM
+805 
-813 LGSRLYFQLLNE
+813 SLNV
-825 DGYLDWNDELGR
+825 
-837 MWRKDGEELDEE
+837 KE
-849 RRNQPTGN
+849 RR
-857 TLDLTELSGCVNLQ
+857 V
-871 YLNLRD
+871 
-877 VWVSS
+877 
-882 ARALENLPRVGTLI
+882 
-896 LDNCGVTDDIL
+896 
-907 PVLGSLASLDSLKLD
+907 
-922 NNALTTLEGLQALT
+922 
-936 NLQELSVACNQI
+936 
-948 TSLAPIADLPI
+948 
-959 GNLNLSGIPIA
+959 
-970 SLNELSGGK
+970 
-979 LVSTIFWFDCSPT
+979 
-992 AGEYSV
+992 
-998 LAEMKNLVGFT
+998 
-1009 CAGSVLEERLPQDFS
+1009 
-1024 ALANMRNLDY
+1024 
-1034 LYIANCQVKNL
+1034 
-1045 DFASDKPN
+1045 
-1053 LKTFELWD
+1053 
-1061 CGITSDMLSG
+1061 
-1071 IHDLPAL
+1071 
-1078 EMLNLSYN
+1078 
-1086 RITYVDNLALE
+1086 
-1097 TMPNLKTLYL
+1097 
-1107 NMNRITGDQLSS
+1107 
-1119 LRDLPNID
+1119 
-1127 FLDLSWNLIT
+1127 
-1137 NIDGLA
+1137 
-1143 LDKMPTLHRLRLNDN
+1143 
-1158 SIQDSEALKNIRV
+1158 
-1171 DVVYTM
+1171 
-1177 GQKDLTKQWLSEEL
+1177 
-1191 RTALRRHLKLAG
+1191 
-1203 GEWVTQEQLDR
+1203 VTQEQLDR

-1226 FHTYDGEIDPNAD
+1226 FHTYDGEIDPDAD

-1246 IQRDAGDYL
+1246 IQREEGDYR
-1255 IFRLE
+1255 IFGLE
-1260 QLGWGGFSDGDF
+1260 QLERGSLSDGDF
-1272 QSMSEDEFDLNQL
+1272 REMSADEFDLSQL
-1285 RTFRNLRYFHLT
+1285 KVFRNLRYFHLT

-1312 RRLVMV
+1312 QRLVMV

-1354 HGFGYLGLAF
+1354 LGFGYLGLAF

-1395 TLPANLKESLKAL
+1395 TLPANLKESLEVL

-1421 ELKSLEMLRLGD
+1421 EFKSLRELRLGD
-1433 GLNGNRINLNLKQLT
+1433 GLNGRRINLNLEALA
-1448 GATGLEHLLLVGA
+1448 GAAGLEKLTLVGA

-1475 KYLMVSNCGVT
+1475 KYLMVSSCGVT
-1486 ESMLPALNG
+1486 ESMLPALNE
-1495 LTKLEELWLENDGL
+1495 LTQLEELALENDGL
-1509 TSLNGIQFDR
+1509 TSLDGIQFDR
-1519 LKNLRYLSLWGNDI
+1519 LNNLRYLSLWGNDI

>member
-1 MRCMAC
+1 MEDRKLCMRCMAR

-321 PLSKPQPKH
+321 PPSKPQSKH

-350 LLGRQGGFTPAPIE
+350 LLGRQGGFPPAPIE

-508 SSARALENLPR
+508 SNVQALENLPR

-589 LNLSGIPIAS
+589 LNLSGMPIAS

-717 YVDNLALETMPNLKT
+717 SIDNLALDTMPNLKT

-737 NYIHDFRPLIK
+737 NYITSFAPLLK
-748 SGVRRRHIGNQGDP
+748 SNVRSRHIHSQSDP
-762 AELLSGDLAAARD
+762 SELLSGDLAAA
-775 MPVLGAELRAFLR
+775 LR
-788 QNGYDAPDGQ
+788 
-798 PIPAEAL
+798 E
-805 AKVGAVRM
+805 
-813 LGSRLYFQLLNE
+813 SLNV
-825 DGYLDWNDELGR
+825 
-837 MWRKDGEELDEE
+837 KE
-849 RRNQPTGN
+849 RR
-857 TLDLTELSGCVNLQ
+857 V
-871 YLNLRD
+871 
-877 VWVSS
+877 
-882 ARALENLPRVGTLI
+882 
-896 LDNCGVTDDIL
+896 
-907 PVLGSLASLDSLKLD
+907 
-922 NNALTTLEGLQALT
+922 
-936 NLQELSVACNQI
+936 
-948 TSLAPIADLPI
+948 
-959 GNLNLSGIPIA
+959 
-970 SLNELSGGK
+970 
-979 LVSTIFWFDCSPT
+979 
-992 AGEYSV
+992 
-998 LAEMKNLVGFT
+998 
-1009 CAGSVLEERLPQDFS
+1009 
-1024 ALANMRNLDY
+1024 
-1034 LYIANCQVKNL
+1034 
-1045 DFASDKPN
+1045 
-1053 LKTFELWD
+1053 
-1061 CGITSDMLSG
+1061 
-1071 IHDLPAL
+1071 
-1078 EMLNLSYN
+1078 
-1086 RITYVDNLALE
+1086 
-1097 TMPNLKTLYL
+1097 
-1107 NMNRITGDQLSS
+1107 
-1119 LRDLPNID
+1119 
-1127 FLDLSWNLIT
+1127 
-1137 NIDGLA
+1137 
-1143 LDKMPTLHRLRLNDN
+1143 
-1158 SIQDSEALKNIRV
+1158 
-1171 DVVYTM
+1171 
-1177 GQKDLTKQWLSEEL
+1177 
-1191 RTALRRHLKLAG
+1191 
-1203 GEWVTQEQLDR
+1203 VTQEQLDR

-1226 FHTYDGEIDPNAD
+1226 FHTYDGEIDPDAD

-1246 IQRDAGDYL
+1246 IQREEGDYR
-1255 IFRLE
+1255 IFGLE
-1260 QLGWGGFSDGDF
+1260 QLERGSLSDGDF
-1272 QSMSEDEFDLNQL
+1272 REMSADEFDLSQL
-1285 RTFRNLRYFHLT
+1285 RIFRNLRYFHLT

-1312 RRLVMV
+1312 QRLVMV

-1332 IGSISDLNL
+1332 IWSIADLNL

-1354 HGFGYLGLAF
+1354 HWFGYLGLAF

-1395 TLPANLKESLKAL
+1395 VLPANLKESLKAL

>member
-79 IRDQGQHTVNVFAGK
+79 IRDQGQCTVSVFAGK
-94 DEQSFLLG
+94 DEQSFLKG
-102 RDRFFREAQKVARF
+102 RESFFREAQKVARF
-116 DNNPGVVSVKNCFL
+116 DNNPGVVSVKNCFI

-140 YISGINLGTY
+140 YISGINLGVY
-150 AAQRGGK
+150 ASKRGGK
-157 LGFQETLQLLKT
+157 LGFEETLRLLET
-169 PIQTLEE
+169 PIRTLNA
-176 LHRYSTYHR
+176 LHGASTYHR

-228 VEMYSSTG
+228 VEMYSTNG
-236 KDGPYSDVYSMA
+236 KDGSYSDVYSMA

-267 NADSLVRPTMLGVK
+267 DADPLVRPTMLGVK
-281 EISQEQEAALMKGM
+281 DITTTQENALMRGLT
-295 AVQLNDRYQTMA
+295 VQQKDRYQTMA
-307 EFFHDLY
+307 EFFYDLY
-314 GYGINDA
+314 GRGIDDDPN
-321 PLSKPQPKH
+321 PKPKPKPK
-330 RTLLVLLALAC
+330 RRALTFIAALLGV
-341 VALLVGAGI
+341 VALVGVGV
-350 LLGRQGGFTPAPIE
+350 LLGRGGNFLPFPSATKTP
-364 QETAE
+364 E
-369 PTEAITA
+369 PTV
-376 EPTAEPTEAPTAEPT
+376 T
-391 ETPAAVADAARDMP
+391 ETPVPTQAVPDAALNMP

-445 LYFQLLNEDGYLD
+445 LYFQLLNDDGMLD
-458 WNDELGRMWR
+458 WNDELGRTWR

-589 LNLSGIPIAS
+589 LNLSGIHIAS
-599 LNELSGGKLVSTIFW
+599 LNELSGGKLVSTILW

-677 DKPNLKT
+677 DKLNLKT
-684 FELWDCGITS
+684 LELWDCGITS

-748 SGVRRRHIGNQGDP
+748 SGVRRKHIGNQGDP
-762 AELLSGDLAAARD
+762 AELLSGDLAAA
-775 MPVLGAELRAFLR
+775 LR
-788 QNGYDAPDGQ
+788 
-798 PIPAEAL
+798 E
-805 AKVGAVRM
+805 
-813 LGSRLYFQLLNE
+813 SLNV
-825 DGYLDWNDELGR
+825 
-837 MWRKDGEELDEE
+837 KE
-849 RRNQPTGN
+849 RR
-857 TLDLTELSGCVNLQ
+857 V
-871 YLNLRD
+871 
-877 VWVSS
+877 
-882 ARALENLPRVGTLI
+882 
-896 LDNCGVTDDIL
+896 
-907 PVLGSLASLDSLKLD
+907 
-922 NNALTTLEGLQALT
+922 
-936 NLQELSVACNQI
+936 
-948 TSLAPIADLPI
+948 
-959 GNLNLSGIPIA
+959 
-970 SLNELSGGK
+970 
-979 LVSTIFWFDCSPT
+979 
-992 AGEYSV
+992 
-998 LAEMKNLVGFT
+998 
-1009 CAGSVLEERLPQDFS
+1009 
-1024 ALANMRNLDY
+1024 
-1034 LYIANCQVKNL
+1034 
-1045 DFASDKPN
+1045 
-1053 LKTFELWD
+1053 
-1061 CGITSDMLSG
+1061 
-1071 IHDLPAL
+1071 
-1078 EMLNLSYN
+1078 
-1086 RITYVDNLALE
+1086 
-1097 TMPNLKTLYL
+1097 
-1107 NMNRITGDQLSS
+1107 
-1119 LRDLPNID
+1119 
-1127 FLDLSWNLIT
+1127 
-1137 NIDGLA
+1137 
-1143 LDKMPTLHRLRLNDN
+1143 
-1158 SIQDSEALKNIRV
+1158 
-1171 DVVYTM
+1171 
-1177 GQKDLTKQWLSEEL
+1177 
-1191 RTALRRHLKLAG
+1191 
-1203 GEWVTQEQLDR
+1203 VTQEQLDR

-1226 FHTYDGEIDPNAD
+1226 FYTYNGEIDPDAD

-1246 IQRDAGDYL
+1246 IQSEEGDYR
-1255 IFRLE
+1255 IFGLE
-1260 QLGWGGFSDGDF
+1260 QLERGSLSDGDF
-1272 QSMSEDEFDLNQL
+1272 REMSADEFDLSQL
-1285 RTFRNLRYFHLT
+1285 KVFRNLRYFHLT
-1297 NRKAVNTDALAGLPL
+1297 NRKAVNTDALVGLPL

-1395 TLPANLKESLKAL
+1395 TLPANLKESLKVL

-1495 LTKLEELWLENDGL
+1495 LTKLEQLWLENDGL

-1519 LKNLRYLSLWGNDI
+1519 LNNLRYLSLWGNDI

>member
-79 IRDQGQHTVNVFAGK
+79 IRDQGQCTVSVFAGK
-94 DEQSFLLG
+94 DEQSFLKG
-102 RDRFFREAQKVARF
+102 RESFFREAQKVARF
-116 DNNPGVVSVKNCFL
+116 DNNPGVVSVKNCFI

-140 YISGINLGTY
+140 YISGINLGVY
-150 AAQRGGK
+150 ASKRGGK
-157 LGFQETLQLLKT
+157 LGFEETLRLLET
-169 PIQTLEE
+169 PIRTLNA
-176 LHRYSTYHR
+176 LHGASTYHR

-228 VEMYSSTG
+228 VEMYSTNG
-236 KDGPYSDVYSMA
+236 KDGSYSDVYSMA

-267 NADSLVRPTMLGVK
+267 DADPLVRPTMLGVK
-281 EISQEQEAALMKGM
+281 DITTTQENALMRGLT
-295 AVQLNDRYQTMA
+295 VQQKDRYQTMA
-307 EFFHDLY
+307 EFFYDLY
-314 GYGINDA
+314 GRGIDDDPN
-321 PLSKPQPKH
+321 PKPKPKPK
-330 RTLLVLLALAC
+330 RRALTFIAALLGV
-341 VALLVGAGI
+341 VALVGVGV
-350 LLGRQGGFTPAPIE
+350 LLGRGGNFLPFPFA
-364 QETAE
+364 
-369 PTEAITA
+369 
-376 EPTAEPTEAPTAEPT
+376 T
-391 ETPAAVADAARDMP
+391 ETPAPTVTETPVPTQAVPGAALNMP

-508 SSARALENLPR
+508 SSVQALENLPR

-554 TTLEGLQALTNLQE
+554 TTLEGLQALTDLQE

-599 LNELSGGKLVSTIFW
+599 LNELSGGKLVSTILW

-684 FELWDCGITS
+684 LELWDCGITS

-748 SGVRRRHIGNQGDP
+748 SGVRRKHIGNQGDP
-762 AELLSGDLAAARD
+762 AELLSGDLAAA
-775 MPVLGAELRAFLR
+775 LR
-788 QNGYDAPDGQ
+788 
-798 PIPAEAL
+798 E
-805 AKVGAVRM
+805 
-813 LGSRLYFQLLNE
+813 SLNV
-825 DGYLDWNDELGR
+825 
-837 MWRKDGEELDEE
+837 KE
-849 RRNQPTGN
+849 RR
-857 TLDLTELSGCVNLQ
+857 V
-871 YLNLRD
+871 
-877 VWVSS
+877 
-882 ARALENLPRVGTLI
+882 
-896 LDNCGVTDDIL
+896 
-907 PVLGSLASLDSLKLD
+907 
-922 NNALTTLEGLQALT
+922 
-936 NLQELSVACNQI
+936 
-948 TSLAPIADLPI
+948 
-959 GNLNLSGIPIA
+959 
-970 SLNELSGGK
+970 
-979 LVSTIFWFDCSPT
+979 
-992 AGEYSV
+992 
-998 LAEMKNLVGFT
+998 
-1009 CAGSVLEERLPQDFS
+1009 
-1024 ALANMRNLDY
+1024 
-1034 LYIANCQVKNL
+1034 
-1045 DFASDKPN
+1045 
-1053 LKTFELWD
+1053 
-1061 CGITSDMLSG
+1061 
-1071 IHDLPAL
+1071 
-1078 EMLNLSYN
+1078 
-1086 RITYVDNLALE
+1086 
-1097 TMPNLKTLYL
+1097 
-1107 NMNRITGDQLSS
+1107 
-1119 LRDLPNID
+1119 
-1127 FLDLSWNLIT
+1127 
-1137 NIDGLA
+1137 
-1143 LDKMPTLHRLRLNDN
+1143 
-1158 SIQDSEALKNIRV
+1158 
-1171 DVVYTM
+1171 
-1177 GQKDLTKQWLSEEL
+1177 
-1191 RTALRRHLKLAG
+1191 
-1203 GEWVTQEQLDR
+1203 VTQEQLDR

-1246 IQRDAGDYL
+1246 IQREEGDYW
-1255 IFRLE
+1255 IFGLE

-1272 QSMSEDEFDLNQL
+1272 QSMSADEFDLNQL
-1285 RTFRNLRYFHLT
+1285 RIFRNLRYFHLT

-1312 RRLVMV
+1312 QRLVMV

-1395 TLPANLKESLKAL
+1395 TLPANLKESLKVL

-1433 GLNGNRINLNLKQLT
+1433 GLNGRRINLNLEALA
-1448 GATGLEHLLLVGA
+1448 GAAGLEKLTLVGA

>member
-1 MRCMAC
+1 MEDRKLCMRCMAC

-350 LLGRQGGFTPAPIE
+350 LLGRQGGFPPAPIE

-439 RMLGSR
+439 RMLGNR
-445 LYFQLLNEDGYLD
+445 LYFQLLNENGYLD

-508 SSARALENLPR
+508 SSVQALENLPR

-554 TTLEGLQALTNLQE
+554 TTLEGLQALTDLQE

-599 LNELSGGKLVSTIFW
+599 LNELSGGKLVSTIFS

-684 FELWDCGITS
+684 LELWDCGITS

-737 NYIHDFRPLIK
+737 NYIHDFRPMIK
-748 SGVRRRHIGNQGDP
+748 SGVRRKHIGNQGDP
-762 AELLSGDLAAARD
+762 AELLSGDLAAA
-775 MPVLGAELRAFLR
+775 LR
-788 QNGYDAPDGQ
+788 
-798 PIPAEAL
+798 E
-805 AKVGAVRM
+805 
-813 LGSRLYFQLLNE
+813 SLNV
-825 DGYLDWNDELGR
+825 
-837 MWRKDGEELDEE
+837 KE
-849 RRNQPTGN
+849 RR
-857 TLDLTELSGCVNLQ
+857 
-871 YLNLRD
+871 
-877 VWVSS
+877 
-882 ARALENLPRVGTLI
+882 I
-896 LDNCGVTDDIL
+896 
-907 PVLGSLASLDSLKLD
+907 
-922 NNALTTLEGLQALT
+922 
-936 NLQELSVACNQI
+936 
-948 TSLAPIADLPI
+948 
-959 GNLNLSGIPIA
+959 
-970 SLNELSGGK
+970 
-979 LVSTIFWFDCSPT
+979 
-992 AGEYSV
+992 
-998 LAEMKNLVGFT
+998 
-1009 CAGSVLEERLPQDFS
+1009 
-1024 ALANMRNLDY
+1024 
-1034 LYIANCQVKNL
+1034 
-1045 DFASDKPN
+1045 
-1053 LKTFELWD
+1053 
-1061 CGITSDMLSG
+1061 
-1071 IHDLPAL
+1071 
-1078 EMLNLSYN
+1078 
-1086 RITYVDNLALE
+1086 
-1097 TMPNLKTLYL
+1097 
-1107 NMNRITGDQLSS
+1107 
-1119 LRDLPNID
+1119 
-1127 FLDLSWNLIT
+1127 
-1137 NIDGLA
+1137 
-1143 LDKMPTLHRLRLNDN
+1143 
-1158 SIQDSEALKNIRV
+1158 
-1171 DVVYTM
+1171 
-1177 GQKDLTKQWLSEEL
+1177 
-1191 RTALRRHLKLAG
+1191 
-1203 GEWVTQEQLDR
+1203 VTQEQLDR

-1226 FHTYDGEIDPNAD
+1226 FHAYNGEIDPNAD

-1246 IQRDAGDYL
+1246 IQREDGDYR
-1255 IFRLE
+1255 IFGLE
-1260 QLGWGGFSDGDF
+1260 QLERGSLSDGDF
-1272 QSMSEDEFDLNQL
+1272 REMSADEFDLNQL
-1285 RTFRNLRYFHLT
+1285 RIFRNLRYFHLT

-1312 RRLVMV
+1312 QRLVMV

-1354 HGFGYLGLAF
+1354 LGFGYLGLAF

-1395 TLPANLKESLKAL
+1395 TLPANLKESLEVL

-1421 ELKSLEMLRLGD
+1421 EFKSLRELRLGD
-1433 GLNGNRINLNLKQLT
+1433 GLNGRRINLNLEALA
-1448 GATGLEHLLLVGA
+1448 GAAGLEKLTLVGA

-1475 KYLMVSNCGVT
+1475 KYLMVSSCGVT
-1486 ESMLPALNG
+1486 ESMLPALNE
-1495 LTKLEELWLENDGL
+1495 LTQLEELALENDGL
-1509 TSLNGIQFDR
+1509 TSLDGIPFER
-1519 LKNLRYLSLWGNDI
+1519 MTKLWSLRIGGNAI
-1533 AELPELNENIM
+1533 ETLPALD
-1544 VER
+1544 ERVNVQR

>member
-1 MRCMAC
+1 MEDRKLCMRCMAC

-79 IRDQGQHTVNVFAGK
+79 IRDQGQCTVSVFAGK
-94 DEQSFLLG
+94 DEQSFLKG
-102 RDRFFREAQKVARF
+102 RESFFREAQKVARF
-116 DNNPGVVSVKNCFL
+116 DNNPGVVSVKNCFI

-140 YISGINLGTY
+140 YISGINLGVY
-150 AAQRGGK
+150 ASKRGGK
-157 LGFQETLQLLKT
+157 LGFEETLRLLET
-169 PIQTLEE
+169 PIRTLNA
-176 LHRYSTYHR
+176 LHGASTYHR

-228 VEMYSSTG
+228 VEMYSTNG
-236 KDGPYSDVYSMA
+236 KDGSYSDVYSMA

-267 NADSLVRPTMLGVK
+267 DADPLVRPTMLGVK
-281 EISQEQEAALMKGM
+281 DITTTQENALMRGLT
-295 AVQLNDRYQTMA
+295 VQQKDRYQTMA
-307 EFFHDLY
+307 EFFYDLY
-314 GYGINDA
+314 GRGIDDDPN
-321 PLSKPQPKH
+321 PKPKPKPK
-330 RTLLVLLALAC
+330 RRALTFIAALLGV
-341 VALLVGAGI
+341 VALVGVGV
-350 LLGRQGGFTPAPIE
+350 LLGRGGNFLPFPFA
-364 QETAE
+364 
-369 PTEAITA
+369 
-376 EPTAEPTEAPTAEPT
+376 T
-391 ETPAAVADAARDMP
+391 ETPAPTVTETPVPTQAVPGAALNMP

-439 RMLGSR
+439 RMFGSR
-445 LYFQLLNEDGYLD
+445 LYFQLLNDDGMLD
-458 WNDELGRMWR
+458 WNDELDRTWR
-468 KDGEELDEERRN
+468 RDGEELDEERRN

-508 SSARALENLPR
+508 SSVQALENLPR
-519 VGTLILDNC
+519 VETLILDNC

-534 LPVLGSLASLD
+534 LPVLGSLVSLG
-545 SLKLDNNAL
+545 SLSLDNNAL
-554 TTLEGLQALTNLQE
+554 TTLEGMQTLANLVGF
-568 LSVACNQI
+568 SATFNQI
-576 TSLAPIADLPIGN
+576 SSLAPIYDLSIGI
-589 LNLSGIPIAS
+589 LSMEGNPIAS
-599 LNELSGGKLVSTIFW
+599 LNELSGGNLVSTIFW
-614 FDCSPTAGE
+614 FECSPTAGD

-629 MKNLVGFTCAGSV
+629 MTNLERFVCYAS
-642 LEERLPQD
+642 LSEERLPQD
-650 FSALANMRNLD
+650 FSGLANAKKLD
-661 YLYIA
+661 HLYIA

-717 YVDNLALETMPNLKT
+717 YVDNLALDTMPSLKT

-762 AELLSGDLAAARD
+762 AELLSGDLAAA
-775 MPVLGAELRAFLR
+775 LR
-788 QNGYDAPDGQ
+788 
-798 PIPAEAL
+798 E
-805 AKVGAVRM
+805 
-813 LGSRLYFQLLNE
+813 SLNV
-825 DGYLDWNDELGR
+825 
-837 MWRKDGEELDEE
+837 KE
-849 RRNQPTGN
+849 RR
-857 TLDLTELSGCVNLQ
+857 V
-871 YLNLRD
+871 
-877 VWVSS
+877 
-882 ARALENLPRVGTLI
+882 
-896 LDNCGVTDDIL
+896 
-907 PVLGSLASLDSLKLD
+907 
-922 NNALTTLEGLQALT
+922 
-936 NLQELSVACNQI
+936 
-948 TSLAPIADLPI
+948 
-959 GNLNLSGIPIA
+959 
-970 SLNELSGGK
+970 
-979 LVSTIFWFDCSPT
+979 
-992 AGEYSV
+992 
-998 LAEMKNLVGFT
+998 
-1009 CAGSVLEERLPQDFS
+1009 
-1024 ALANMRNLDY
+1024 
-1034 LYIANCQVKNL
+1034 
-1045 DFASDKPN
+1045 
-1053 LKTFELWD
+1053 
-1061 CGITSDMLSG
+1061 
-1071 IHDLPAL
+1071 
-1078 EMLNLSYN
+1078 
-1086 RITYVDNLALE
+1086 
-1097 TMPNLKTLYL
+1097 
-1107 NMNRITGDQLSS
+1107 
-1119 LRDLPNID
+1119 
-1127 FLDLSWNLIT
+1127 
-1137 NIDGLA
+1137 
-1143 LDKMPTLHRLRLNDN
+1143 
-1158 SIQDSEALKNIRV
+1158 
-1171 DVVYTM
+1171 
-1177 GQKDLTKQWLSEEL
+1177 
-1191 RTALRRHLKLAG
+1191 
-1203 GEWVTQEQLDR
+1203 VTQEQLDR

-1226 FHTYDGEIDPNAD
+1226 FHTYDGEIDPDAD

-1246 IQRDAGDYL
+1246 IQRDAGDYW
-1255 IFRLE
+1255 IFGLE

-1272 QSMSEDEFDLNQL
+1272 QSMSEDEFDLSQL
-1285 RTFRNLRYFHLT
+1285 KVFRNLRYFHLT

>member
-1 MRCMAC
+1 MEDRKLCMRCMAC

-79 IRDQGQHTVNVFAGK
+79 IRDQGQCTVSVFAGK
-94 DEQSFLLG
+94 DEQSFLKG
-102 RDRFFREAQKVARF
+102 RESFFREAQKVARF
-116 DNNPGVVSVKNCFL
+116 DNNPGVVSVKNCFI

-140 YISGINLGTY
+140 YISGINLGVY
-150 AAQRGGK
+150 ASKRGGK
-157 LGFQETLQLLKT
+157 LGFEETLRLLET
-169 PIQTLEE
+169 PIRTLNA
-176 LHRYSTYHR
+176 LHGASTYHR

-228 VEMYSSTG
+228 VEMYSTNG
-236 KDGPYSDVYSMA
+236 KDGSYSDVYSMA

-267 NADSLVRPTMLGVK
+267 DADPLVRPTMLGVK
-281 EISQEQEAALMKGM
+281 DITTTQENALMRGLT
-295 AVQLNDRYQTMA
+295 VQQKDRYQTMA
-307 EFFHDLY
+307 EFFYDLY
-314 GYGINDA
+314 GRGIDDDPN
-321 PLSKPQPKH
+321 PKPKPKPK
-330 RTLLVLLALAC
+330 RRALTFIAALLGV
-341 VALLVGAGI
+341 VALVGVGV
-350 LLGRQGGFTPAPIE
+350 LLGRGGNFLPFPSATKTP
-364 QETAE
+364 E
-369 PTEAITA
+369 PTV
-376 EPTAEPTEAPTAEPT
+376 T
-391 ETPAAVADAARDMP
+391 ETPVLTVTETPEPTQAVPDAALNMP

-468 KDGEELDEERRN
+468 KDGEALDEERRN

-508 SSARALENLPR
+508 SNVQALENLPR

-589 LNLSGIPIAS
+589 LNLSGMPIAS
-599 LNELSGGKLVSTIFW
+599 LNELSGGKLVSTIFS

-684 FELWDCGITS
+684 LELWDCGITS

-717 YVDNLALETMPNLKT
+717 SIDNLALDTMPNLKT

-737 NYIHDFRPLIK
+737 NYITSFAPLLK
-748 SGVRRRHIGNQGDP
+748 SNVRSRHIHSQSDP
-762 AELLSGDLAAARD
+762 SELLSGDLAAA
-775 MPVLGAELRAFLR
+775 LR
-788 QNGYDAPDGQ
+788 
-798 PIPAEAL
+798 E
-805 AKVGAVRM
+805 
-813 LGSRLYFQLLNE
+813 SLNV
-825 DGYLDWNDELGR
+825 
-837 MWRKDGEELDEE
+837 KE
-849 RRNQPTGN
+849 RR
-857 TLDLTELSGCVNLQ
+857 V
-871 YLNLRD
+871 
-877 VWVSS
+877 
-882 ARALENLPRVGTLI
+882 
-896 LDNCGVTDDIL
+896 
-907 PVLGSLASLDSLKLD
+907 
-922 NNALTTLEGLQALT
+922 
-936 NLQELSVACNQI
+936 
-948 TSLAPIADLPI
+948 
-959 GNLNLSGIPIA
+959 
-970 SLNELSGGK
+970 
-979 LVSTIFWFDCSPT
+979 
-992 AGEYSV
+992 
-998 LAEMKNLVGFT
+998 
-1009 CAGSVLEERLPQDFS
+1009 
-1024 ALANMRNLDY
+1024 
-1034 LYIANCQVKNL
+1034 
-1045 DFASDKPN
+1045 
-1053 LKTFELWD
+1053 
-1061 CGITSDMLSG
+1061 
-1071 IHDLPAL
+1071 
-1078 EMLNLSYN
+1078 
-1086 RITYVDNLALE
+1086 
-1097 TMPNLKTLYL
+1097 
-1107 NMNRITGDQLSS
+1107 
-1119 LRDLPNID
+1119 
-1127 FLDLSWNLIT
+1127 
-1137 NIDGLA
+1137 
-1143 LDKMPTLHRLRLNDN
+1143 
-1158 SIQDSEALKNIRV
+1158 
-1171 DVVYTM
+1171 
-1177 GQKDLTKQWLSEEL
+1177 
-1191 RTALRRHLKLAG
+1191 
-1203 GEWVTQEQLDR
+1203 VTQEQLDR

-1246 IQRDAGDYL
+1246 IQREEGDYR
-1255 IFRLE
+1255 IFGLE
-1260 QLGWGGFSDGDF
+1260 QLERGSLSDGDF
-1272 QSMSEDEFDLNQL
+1272 REMSADEFDLSQL
-1285 RTFRNLRYFHLT
+1285 KVFRNLRYFHLT
-1297 NRKAVNTDALAGLPL
+1297 NRKAVNTDALVGLPL

-1354 HGFGYLGLAF
+1354 LGFGYLGLAF

-1384 LSYNSGITSLE
+1384 LSYNSGITSVE
-1395 TLPANLKESLKAL
+1395 TLPANLKESLEVL

-1421 ELKSLEMLRLGD
+1421 EFKSLRELRLGD
-1433 GLNGNRINLNLKQLT
+1433 GLNGRRINLNLEALA
-1448 GATGLEHLLLVGA
+1448 GAAGLEKLTLVGA
-1461 QADSLDFLKNLTKL
+1461 QVDSLDFLRNLTNL
-1475 KYLMVSNCGVT
+1475 RYLTVSNCGVT
-1486 ESMLPALNG
+1486 ESMLPALNE
-1495 LTKLEELWLENDGL
+1495 LTQLEELALENDGL
-1509 TSLNGIQFDR
+1509 TSLDGIPFER
-1519 LKNLRYLSLWGNDI
+1519 LTKLWSLRIGGNAI
-1533 AELPELNENIM
+1533 ETLPALD
-1544 VER
+1544 ERVNVQR

>member
-1 MRCMAC
+1 MRCMAR

-350 LLGRQGGFTPAPIE
+350 LLGRQGGFPPAPIE

-508 SSARALENLPR
+508 SNVQALENLPR

-554 TTLEGLQALTNLQE
+554 TTLEGLQALTDLQE

-599 LNELSGGKLVSTIFW
+599 LNELSGGKLVSTILW

-684 FELWDCGITS
+684 LELWDCGITS

-737 NYIHDFRPLIK
+737 NYIHDFRPMIK
-748 SGVRRRHIGNQGDP
+748 SGVRRKHIGNQGDP
-762 AELLSGDLAAARD
+762 AELLSGDLAAA
-775 MPVLGAELRAFLR
+775 LR
-788 QNGYDAPDGQ
+788 
-798 PIPAEAL
+798 E
-805 AKVGAVRM
+805 
-813 LGSRLYFQLLNE
+813 SLNV
-825 DGYLDWNDELGR
+825 
-837 MWRKDGEELDEE
+837 KE
-849 RRNQPTGN
+849 RR
-857 TLDLTELSGCVNLQ
+857 
-871 YLNLRD
+871 
-877 VWVSS
+877 
-882 ARALENLPRVGTLI
+882 I
-896 LDNCGVTDDIL
+896 
-907 PVLGSLASLDSLKLD
+907 
-922 NNALTTLEGLQALT
+922 
-936 NLQELSVACNQI
+936 
-948 TSLAPIADLPI
+948 
-959 GNLNLSGIPIA
+959 
-970 SLNELSGGK
+970 
-979 LVSTIFWFDCSPT
+979 
-992 AGEYSV
+992 
-998 LAEMKNLVGFT
+998 
-1009 CAGSVLEERLPQDFS
+1009 
-1024 ALANMRNLDY
+1024 
-1034 LYIANCQVKNL
+1034 
-1045 DFASDKPN
+1045 
-1053 LKTFELWD
+1053 
-1061 CGITSDMLSG
+1061 
-1071 IHDLPAL
+1071 
-1078 EMLNLSYN
+1078 
-1086 RITYVDNLALE
+1086 
-1097 TMPNLKTLYL
+1097 
-1107 NMNRITGDQLSS
+1107 
-1119 LRDLPNID
+1119 
-1127 FLDLSWNLIT
+1127 
-1137 NIDGLA
+1137 
-1143 LDKMPTLHRLRLNDN
+1143 
-1158 SIQDSEALKNIRV
+1158 
-1171 DVVYTM
+1171 
-1177 GQKDLTKQWLSEEL
+1177 
-1191 RTALRRHLKLAG
+1191 
-1203 GEWVTQEQLDR
+1203 VTQEQLDR

-1226 FHTYDGEIDPNAD
+1226 FHAYNGEIDPDAD

-1246 IQRDAGDYL
+1246 IQREEGDYR
-1255 IFRLE
+1255 IFGLE
-1260 QLGWGGFSDGDF
+1260 QLERGSLSDGDF
-1272 QSMSEDEFDLNQL
+1272 REMSADEFDLSQL
-1285 RTFRNLRYFHLT
+1285 KVFRNLRYFHLT
-1297 NRKAVNTDALAGLPL
+1297 NRKAVNADALAGLPL
-1312 RRLVMV
+1312 QRLVMV
-1318 NCGLTDADLVAIGQ
+1318 NCGLTDADLVVIGQ

-1354 HGFGYLGLAF
+1354 LGFGYLGLAF

-1395 TLPANLKESLKAL
+1395 TLPANLKESLEVL

>member
-79 IRDQGQHTVNVFAGK
+79 IRDQGQCTVSVFAGK
-94 DEQSFLLG
+94 DEQSFLKG
-102 RDRFFREAQKVARF
+102 RESFFREAQKVARF
-116 DNNPGVVSVKNCFL
+116 DNNPGVVSVKNCFI

-140 YISGINLGTY
+140 YISGINLGVY
-150 AAQRGGK
+150 ASKRGGK
-157 LGFQETLQLLKT
+157 LGFEETLRLLET
-169 PIQTLEE
+169 PIRTLNA
-176 LHRYSTYHR
+176 LHGASTYHR

-228 VEMYSSTG
+228 VEMYSTNG
-236 KDGPYSDVYSMA
+236 KDGSYSDVYSMA

-267 NADSLVRPTMLGVK
+267 DADPLVRPTMLGVK
-281 EISQEQEAALMKGM
+281 DITTTQENALMRGLT
-295 AVQLNDRYQTMA
+295 VQQKDRYQTMA
-307 EFFHDLY
+307 EFFYDLY
-314 GYGINDA
+314 GRGIDDDPN
-321 PLSKPQPKH
+321 PKPKPKPK
-330 RTLLVLLALAC
+330 RRALTFIAALLGV
-341 VALLVGAGI
+341 VALVGVGV
-350 LLGRQGGFTPAPIE
+350 LLGRGGNFLPFLFA
-364 QETAE
+364 
-369 PTEAITA
+369 
-376 EPTAEPTEAPTAEPT
+376 T
-391 ETPAAVADAARDMP
+391 ETPAPTVTETPVPTQAVPGAALNMP

-468 KDGEELDEERRN
+468 EDGEELDEERRN

-508 SSARALENLPR
+508 SNVQALENLPR

-554 TTLEGLQALTNLQE
+554 TTLEGLQALTDLQE

-599 LNELSGGKLVSTIFW
+599 LNELSGGKLVSTIFS

-650 FSALANMRNLD
+650 FGALANMRNLD

-684 FELWDCGITS
+684 LELWDCGITS

-717 YVDNLALETMPNLKT
+717 YVDNLALDTMPNLKT

-737 NYIHDFRPLIK
+737 NYITSFAPLLK
-748 SGVRRRHIGNQGDP
+748 SNVRSRHIHSQSDP
-762 AELLSGDLAAARD
+762 SELLSGDLAAA
-775 MPVLGAELRAFLR
+775 LR
-788 QNGYDAPDGQ
+788 
-798 PIPAEAL
+798 E
-805 AKVGAVRM
+805 
-813 LGSRLYFQLLNE
+813 SLNV
-825 DGYLDWNDELGR
+825 
-837 MWRKDGEELDEE
+837 KE
-849 RRNQPTGN
+849 RR
-857 TLDLTELSGCVNLQ
+857 V
-871 YLNLRD
+871 
-877 VWVSS
+877 
-882 ARALENLPRVGTLI
+882 
-896 LDNCGVTDDIL
+896 
-907 PVLGSLASLDSLKLD
+907 
-922 NNALTTLEGLQALT
+922 
-936 NLQELSVACNQI
+936 
-948 TSLAPIADLPI
+948 
-959 GNLNLSGIPIA
+959 
-970 SLNELSGGK
+970 
-979 LVSTIFWFDCSPT
+979 
-992 AGEYSV
+992 
-998 LAEMKNLVGFT
+998 
-1009 CAGSVLEERLPQDFS
+1009 
-1024 ALANMRNLDY
+1024 
-1034 LYIANCQVKNL
+1034 
-1045 DFASDKPN
+1045 
-1053 LKTFELWD
+1053 
-1061 CGITSDMLSG
+1061 
-1071 IHDLPAL
+1071 
-1078 EMLNLSYN
+1078 
-1086 RITYVDNLALE
+1086 
-1097 TMPNLKTLYL
+1097 
-1107 NMNRITGDQLSS
+1107 
-1119 LRDLPNID
+1119 
-1127 FLDLSWNLIT
+1127 
-1137 NIDGLA
+1137 
-1143 LDKMPTLHRLRLNDN
+1143 
-1158 SIQDSEALKNIRV
+1158 
-1171 DVVYTM
+1171 
-1177 GQKDLTKQWLSEEL
+1177 
-1191 RTALRRHLKLAG
+1191 
-1203 GEWVTQEQLDR
+1203 VTQEQLDR

-1246 IQRDAGDYL
+1246 IQREEGDYR
-1255 IFRLE
+1255 IFGLE
-1260 QLGWGGFSDGDF
+1260 QLERGSLSDGDF
-1272 QSMSEDEFDLNQL
+1272 REMSADEFDLSQL
-1285 RTFRNLRYFHLT
+1285 KVFRNLRYFHLT
-1297 NRKAVNTDALAGLPL
+1297 NRKAVNTDALAGLLL

-1341 ARNQIT
+1341 ARNQST

-1354 HGFGYLGLAF
+1354 LGFGYLGLAF

-1395 TLPANLKESLKAL
+1395 TLPANLKESLEVL

-1421 ELKSLEMLRLGD
+1421 EFKSLRELRLGD
-1433 GLNGNRINLNLKQLT
+1433 GLNGRRINLNLKQLT

-1495 LTKLEELWLENDGL
+1495 LAKLEELWLENDGL

>member
-1 MRCMAC
+1 MEDRKLCMHCMAR

-53 GITYIGWDLFLHM
+53 GITYIGWDLFLHI

-79 IRDQGQHTVNVFAGK
+79 IRDQGQCTVSVFAGK
-94 DEQSFLLG
+94 DEQSFLKG
-102 RDRFFREAQKVARF
+102 RESFFREAQKVARF
-116 DNNPGVVSVKNCFL
+116 DNNPGVVSVKNCFI

-140 YISGINLGTY
+140 YISGINLGVY
-150 AAQRGGK
+150 ASKRGGK
-157 LGFQETLQLLKT
+157 LGFEETLRLLET
-169 PIQTLEE
+169 PIRTLNA
-176 LHRYSTYHR
+176 LHGASTYHR

-228 VEMYSSTG
+228 VEMYSTNG
-236 KDGPYSDVYSMA
+236 KDGSYSDVYSMA

-267 NADSLVRPTMLGVK
+267 DADPLVRPTMLGVK
-281 EISQEQEAALMKGM
+281 DITTTQENALMRGLT
-295 AVQLNDRYQTMA
+295 VQQKDRYQTMA
-307 EFFHDLY
+307 EFFYDLY
-314 GYGINDA
+314 GRGIDDDPN
-321 PLSKPQPKH
+321 PKPKPKPK
-330 RTLLVLLALAC
+330 RRALTFIAALLGV
-341 VALLVGAGI
+341 VALVGVGV
-350 LLGRQGGFTPAPIE
+350 LLGRGGNFLPFPFA
-364 QETAE
+364 
-369 PTEAITA
+369 
-376 EPTAEPTEAPTAEPT
+376 T
-391 ETPAAVADAARDMP
+391 ETPAPTVTETPVPTQAVPGAALNMP

-508 SSARALENLPR
+508 SSVQALENLPR

-589 LNLSGIPIAS
+589 LNLSGMPIAS
-599 LNELSGGKLVSTIFW
+599 LNELSGGKLVSTISC

-650 FSALANMRNLD
+650 FGALANMRTLD

-684 FELWDCGITS
+684 LELWDCGITS

-748 SGVRRRHIGNQGDP
+748 SGVRRKHIGNQGDP
-762 AELLSGDLAAARD
+762 AELLSGDLAAA
-775 MPVLGAELRAFLR
+775 LR
-788 QNGYDAPDGQ
+788 
-798 PIPAEAL
+798 E
-805 AKVGAVRM
+805 
-813 LGSRLYFQLLNE
+813 SLNV
-825 DGYLDWNDELGR
+825 
-837 MWRKDGEELDEE
+837 KE
-849 RRNQPTGN
+849 RR
-857 TLDLTELSGCVNLQ
+857 V
-871 YLNLRD
+871 
-877 VWVSS
+877 
-882 ARALENLPRVGTLI
+882 
-896 LDNCGVTDDIL
+896 
-907 PVLGSLASLDSLKLD
+907 
-922 NNALTTLEGLQALT
+922 
-936 NLQELSVACNQI
+936 
-948 TSLAPIADLPI
+948 
-959 GNLNLSGIPIA
+959 
-970 SLNELSGGK
+970 
-979 LVSTIFWFDCSPT
+979 
-992 AGEYSV
+992 
-998 LAEMKNLVGFT
+998 
-1009 CAGSVLEERLPQDFS
+1009 
-1024 ALANMRNLDY
+1024 
-1034 LYIANCQVKNL
+1034 
-1045 DFASDKPN
+1045 
-1053 LKTFELWD
+1053 
-1061 CGITSDMLSG
+1061 
-1071 IHDLPAL
+1071 
-1078 EMLNLSYN
+1078 
-1086 RITYVDNLALE
+1086 
-1097 TMPNLKTLYL
+1097 
-1107 NMNRITGDQLSS
+1107 
-1119 LRDLPNID
+1119 
-1127 FLDLSWNLIT
+1127 
-1137 NIDGLA
+1137 
-1143 LDKMPTLHRLRLNDN
+1143 
-1158 SIQDSEALKNIRV
+1158 
-1171 DVVYTM
+1171 
-1177 GQKDLTKQWLSEEL
+1177 
-1191 RTALRRHLKLAG
+1191 
-1203 GEWVTQEQLDR
+1203 VTQEQLDR

-1226 FHTYDGEIDPNAD
+1226 FYTYNGEIDPDAD

-1246 IQRDAGDYL
+1246 IQRDASDYW
-1255 IFRLE
+1255 IFGLE

-1285 RTFRNLRYFHLT
+1285 RIFRNLRYFHLT
-1297 NRKAVNTDALAGLPL
+1297 NRKAINANELAGLPL
-1312 RRLVMV
+1312 QRLVMV

-1354 HGFGYLGLAF
+1354 LGFGYLGLAF

-1395 TLPANLKESLKAL
+1395 TLPANLKESLEVL

-1421 ELKSLEMLRLGD
+1421 EFKSLKELRLGD
-1433 GLNGNRINLNLKQLT
+1433 GLNGRRINLNLEALA
-1448 GATGLEHLLLVGA
+1448 GAAGLEKLTLVGA

-1495 LTKLEELWLENDGL
+1495 LTKLEQLWLENDGL

>member
-1 MRCMAC
+1 MEDRKLCMRCMAR

-321 PLSKPQPKH
+321 PPSKPQPKH

-350 LLGRQGGFTPAPIE
+350 LLGRQGGFPPAPIE

-468 KDGEELDEERRN
+468 KDGEELDEDRRN

-508 SSARALENLPR
+508 SNVQALENLPR
-519 VGTLILDNC
+519 MESLVLDNC
-528 GVTDDI
+528 GVTDDM
-534 LPVLGSLASLD
+534 LPSIGKLKDLSNLVL
-545 SLKLDNNAL
+545 NYNQL
-554 TTLEGLQALTNLQE
+554 TTLEGLQALTNLNNFH
-568 LSVACNQI
+568 VAFNRI
-576 TSLAPIADLPIGN
+576 SSLESLADISVNGHMNLMGNPIQ
-589 LNLSGIPIAS
+589 S
-599 LNELSGGKLVSTIFW
+599 LDELSGSRFVSTVIGFEM
-614 FDCSPTAGE
+614 SPTAE
-623 YSVLAE
+623 DYSVVAE
-629 MKNLVGFTCAGSV
+629 MKNLTGFTCAYSMSD
-642 LEERLPQD
+642 ERAPLD
-650 FSALANMRNLD
+650 FGALANMRNLD

-684 FELWDCGITS
+684 LELWDCGITS

-748 SGVRRRHIGNQGDP
+748 SGVRRKHIGNQGDP
-762 AELLSGDLAAARD
+762 AELLSGDLAAA
-775 MPVLGAELRAFLR
+775 LR
-788 QNGYDAPDGQ
+788 
-798 PIPAEAL
+798 E
-805 AKVGAVRM
+805 
-813 LGSRLYFQLLNE
+813 SLNV
-825 DGYLDWNDELGR
+825 
-837 MWRKDGEELDEE
+837 KE
-849 RRNQPTGN
+849 RR
-857 TLDLTELSGCVNLQ
+857 V
-871 YLNLRD
+871 
-877 VWVSS
+877 
-882 ARALENLPRVGTLI
+882 
-896 LDNCGVTDDIL
+896 
-907 PVLGSLASLDSLKLD
+907 
-922 NNALTTLEGLQALT
+922 
-936 NLQELSVACNQI
+936 
-948 TSLAPIADLPI
+948 
-959 GNLNLSGIPIA
+959 
-970 SLNELSGGK
+970 
-979 LVSTIFWFDCSPT
+979 
-992 AGEYSV
+992 
-998 LAEMKNLVGFT
+998 
-1009 CAGSVLEERLPQDFS
+1009 
-1024 ALANMRNLDY
+1024 
-1034 LYIANCQVKNL
+1034 
-1045 DFASDKPN
+1045 
-1053 LKTFELWD
+1053 
-1061 CGITSDMLSG
+1061 
-1071 IHDLPAL
+1071 
-1078 EMLNLSYN
+1078 
-1086 RITYVDNLALE
+1086 
-1097 TMPNLKTLYL
+1097 
-1107 NMNRITGDQLSS
+1107 
-1119 LRDLPNID
+1119 
-1127 FLDLSWNLIT
+1127 
-1137 NIDGLA
+1137 
-1143 LDKMPTLHRLRLNDN
+1143 
-1158 SIQDSEALKNIRV
+1158 
-1171 DVVYTM
+1171 
-1177 GQKDLTKQWLSEEL
+1177 
-1191 RTALRRHLKLAG
+1191 
-1203 GEWVTQEQLDR
+1203 VTQEQLDR

-1246 IQRDAGDYL
+1246 IQREEGDYR
-1255 IFRLE
+1255 IFGLE
-1260 QLGWGGFSDGDF
+1260 QLERGSLSDGDF

-1285 RTFRNLRYFHLT
+1285 RIFRNLRYFHLT

-1354 HGFGYLGLAF
+1354 LGFGYLGLAF

-1395 TLPANLKESLKAL
+1395 TLPANLKESLKVL

-1495 LTKLEELWLENDGL
+1495 LAKLEELWLENDGL

-1519 LKNLRYLSLWGNDI
+1519 LNNLRYLSLWGNDI
-1533 AELPELNENIM
+1533 AELPEMNENIM

>member
-1 MRCMAC
+1 MEDRKLCMRCMAR

-321 PLSKPQPKH
+321 PPSKPQPKH

-350 LLGRQGGFTPAPIE
+350 LLGRQGGFPPAPIE

-468 KDGEELDEERRN
+468 EDGEELDEERRN

-508 SSARALENLPR
+508 SSAQALENLPR
-519 VGTLILDNC
+519 MESLVLDNC
-528 GVTDDI
+528 GVTDDMLLSI
-534 LPVLGSLASLD
+534 GKLKDLSNLVL
-545 SLKLDNNAL
+545 NYNQL
-554 TTLEGLQALTNLQE
+554 TTLEGLQALTNLNNFH
-568 LSVACNQI
+568 VAFNRI
-576 TSLAPIADLPIGN
+576 SSLESLADISVNGHMNLMGNPIQ
-589 LNLSGIPIAS
+589 S
-599 LNELSGGKLVSTIFW
+599 LDELSGSRFVSTVIGFEM
-614 FDCSPTAGE
+614 SPTAE
-623 YSVLAE
+623 DYSVVAE
-629 MKNLVGFTCAGSV
+629 MKNLTDFICAYSMSD
-642 LEERLPQD
+642 ERAPLD
-650 FSALANMRNLD
+650 FGVLANMRNLD

-684 FELWDCGITS
+684 LELWDCGITS

-717 YVDNLALETMPNLKT
+717 YVDNLALDTMPSLKT

-762 AELLSGDLAAARD
+762 AELLSGDLAAA
-775 MPVLGAELRAFLR
+775 LR
-788 QNGYDAPDGQ
+788 
-798 PIPAEAL
+798 E
-805 AKVGAVRM
+805 
-813 LGSRLYFQLLNE
+813 SLNV
-825 DGYLDWNDELGR
+825 
-837 MWRKDGEELDEE
+837 KE
-849 RRNQPTGN
+849 RR
-857 TLDLTELSGCVNLQ
+857 V
-871 YLNLRD
+871 
-877 VWVSS
+877 
-882 ARALENLPRVGTLI
+882 
-896 LDNCGVTDDIL
+896 
-907 PVLGSLASLDSLKLD
+907 
-922 NNALTTLEGLQALT
+922 
-936 NLQELSVACNQI
+936 
-948 TSLAPIADLPI
+948 
-959 GNLNLSGIPIA
+959 
-970 SLNELSGGK
+970 
-979 LVSTIFWFDCSPT
+979 
-992 AGEYSV
+992 
-998 LAEMKNLVGFT
+998 
-1009 CAGSVLEERLPQDFS
+1009 
-1024 ALANMRNLDY
+1024 
-1034 LYIANCQVKNL
+1034 
-1045 DFASDKPN
+1045 
-1053 LKTFELWD
+1053 
-1061 CGITSDMLSG
+1061 
-1071 IHDLPAL
+1071 
-1078 EMLNLSYN
+1078 
-1086 RITYVDNLALE
+1086 
-1097 TMPNLKTLYL
+1097 
-1107 NMNRITGDQLSS
+1107 
-1119 LRDLPNID
+1119 
-1127 FLDLSWNLIT
+1127 
-1137 NIDGLA
+1137 
-1143 LDKMPTLHRLRLNDN
+1143 
-1158 SIQDSEALKNIRV
+1158 
-1171 DVVYTM
+1171 
-1177 GQKDLTKQWLSEEL
+1177 
-1191 RTALRRHLKLAG
+1191 
-1203 GEWVTQEQLDR
+1203 VTQEQLDR

-1246 IQRDAGDYL
+1246 IQRDAGDYW
-1255 IFRLE
+1255 IFGLE
-1260 QLGWGGFSDGDF
+1260 QLERGSLSDGDF
-1272 QSMSEDEFDLNQL
+1272 REMSADEFDLSQL
-1285 RTFRNLRYFHLT
+1285 KVFRNLRYFHLT

-1354 HGFGYLGLAF
+1354 LGFGYLGLVF

-1395 TLPANLKESLKAL
+1395 TLPANLKESLKVL

-1421 ELKSLEMLRLGD
+1421 EFKSLRELRLGD
-1433 GLNGNRINLNLKQLT
+1433 GLNGRRINLNLEALA
-1448 GATGLEHLLLVGA
+1448 GATGLEKLTLVGA
-1461 QADSLDFLKNLTKL
+1461 QVDSLDFLRNLTNL
-1475 KYLMVSNCGVT
+1475 RYLTVSGCGVN

-1495 LTKLEELWLENDGL
+1495 LAKLEELWLENDGL

-1519 LKNLRYLSLWGNDI
+1519 LNNLRYLSLWGNDI
-1533 AELPELNENIM
+1533 AELPELNENIT

>member
-1 MRCMAC
+1 MRCMAR

-176 LHRYSTYHR
+176 MHRYSTYHR

-321 PLSKPQPKH
+321 PPSKPQPKH

-508 SSARALENLPR
+508 SNVQALENLPR

-684 FELWDCGITS
+684 LELWDCGITS

-717 YVDNLALETMPNLKT
+717 SIDNLALDTMPNLKT

-737 NYIHDFRPLIK
+737 NYITSFAPLLK
-748 SGVRRRHIGNQGDP
+748 SNVRSRHIHSQSDP
-762 AELLSGDLAAARD
+762 SELLSGDLAAA
-775 MPVLGAELRAFLR
+775 LR
-788 QNGYDAPDGQ
+788 
-798 PIPAEAL
+798 E
-805 AKVGAVRM
+805 
-813 LGSRLYFQLLNE
+813 SLNV
-825 DGYLDWNDELGR
+825 
-837 MWRKDGEELDEE
+837 KE
-849 RRNQPTGN
+849 RR
-857 TLDLTELSGCVNLQ
+857 V
-871 YLNLRD
+871 
-877 VWVSS
+877 
-882 ARALENLPRVGTLI
+882 
-896 LDNCGVTDDIL
+896 
-907 PVLGSLASLDSLKLD
+907 
-922 NNALTTLEGLQALT
+922 
-936 NLQELSVACNQI
+936 
-948 TSLAPIADLPI
+948 
-959 GNLNLSGIPIA
+959 
-970 SLNELSGGK
+970 
-979 LVSTIFWFDCSPT
+979 
-992 AGEYSV
+992 
-998 LAEMKNLVGFT
+998 
-1009 CAGSVLEERLPQDFS
+1009 
-1024 ALANMRNLDY
+1024 
-1034 LYIANCQVKNL
+1034 
-1045 DFASDKPN
+1045 
-1053 LKTFELWD
+1053 
-1061 CGITSDMLSG
+1061 
-1071 IHDLPAL
+1071 
-1078 EMLNLSYN
+1078 
-1086 RITYVDNLALE
+1086 
-1097 TMPNLKTLYL
+1097 
-1107 NMNRITGDQLSS
+1107 
-1119 LRDLPNID
+1119 
-1127 FLDLSWNLIT
+1127 
-1137 NIDGLA
+1137 
-1143 LDKMPTLHRLRLNDN
+1143 
-1158 SIQDSEALKNIRV
+1158 
-1171 DVVYTM
+1171 
-1177 GQKDLTKQWLSEEL
+1177 
-1191 RTALRRHLKLAG
+1191 
-1203 GEWVTQEQLDR
+1203 VTQEQLDR
-1214 ICALTVVNGEVT
+1214 IYALTVVNGEVT
-1226 FHTYDGEIDPNAD
+1226 FHTYDGEIDPDAD

-1246 IQRDAGDYL
+1246 IQREEGDYR
-1255 IFRLE
+1255 IFGLE
-1260 QLGWGGFSDGDF
+1260 QLERGSLSDGDF
-1272 QSMSEDEFDLNQL
+1272 REMSADEFDLSQL
-1285 RTFRNLRYFHLT
+1285 KVFRNLRYFHLT

-1354 HGFGYLGLAF
+1354 LGFGYLGLAF

-1395 TLPANLKESLKAL
+1395 TLPANLKESLEVL

-1421 ELKSLEMLRLGD
+1421 EFKSLKELRLGD
-1433 GLNGNRINLNLKQLT
+1433 GLNGRRINLNLEALA
-1448 GATGLEHLLLVGA
+1448 GAAGLEKLTLVGA

-1486 ESMLPALNG
+1486 ESMMPALNG
-1495 LTKLEELWLENDGL
+1495 LTKLEQLWLENDGL

>member
-508 SSARALENLPR
+508 SNVQALENLPR
-519 VGTLILDNC
+519 MESLVLDNC
-528 GVTDDI
+528 GVTDDM
-534 LPVLGSLASLD
+534 LPSIGKLKDLSNLVL
-545 SLKLDNNAL
+545 NYNQL
-554 TTLEGLQALTNLQE
+554 TTLEGLQALTNLNNFH
-568 LSVACNQI
+568 VAFNRI
-576 TSLAPIADLPIGN
+576 SSLESLADISVNGHMNLMGNPIQ
-589 LNLSGIPIAS
+589 S
-599 LNELSGGKLVSTIFW
+599 LDELSGSRFVSTVIGFEM
-614 FDCSPTAGE
+614 SPTAE
-623 YSVLAE
+623 DYSVVAE
-629 MKNLVGFTCAGSV
+629 MKNLTGFTCAYSMSD
-642 LEERLPQD
+642 ERAPLD
-650 FSALANMRNLD
+650 FGALANMRNLD

-684 FELWDCGITS
+684 LELWDCGITS

-732 LYLNN
+732 LYLND

-748 SGVRRRHIGNQGDP
+748 SGVRRKHIGNQGDP
-762 AELLSGDLAAARD
+762 AELLSGDLAAA
-775 MPVLGAELRAFLR
+775 LR
-788 QNGYDAPDGQ
+788 
-798 PIPAEAL
+798 E
-805 AKVGAVRM
+805 
-813 LGSRLYFQLLNE
+813 SLNV
-825 DGYLDWNDELGR
+825 
-837 MWRKDGEELDEE
+837 KE
-849 RRNQPTGN
+849 RR
-857 TLDLTELSGCVNLQ
+857 V
-871 YLNLRD
+871 
-877 VWVSS
+877 
-882 ARALENLPRVGTLI
+882 
-896 LDNCGVTDDIL
+896 
-907 PVLGSLASLDSLKLD
+907 
-922 NNALTTLEGLQALT
+922 
-936 NLQELSVACNQI
+936 
-948 TSLAPIADLPI
+948 
-959 GNLNLSGIPIA
+959 
-970 SLNELSGGK
+970 
-979 LVSTIFWFDCSPT
+979 
-992 AGEYSV
+992 
-998 LAEMKNLVGFT
+998 
-1009 CAGSVLEERLPQDFS
+1009 
-1024 ALANMRNLDY
+1024 
-1034 LYIANCQVKNL
+1034 
-1045 DFASDKPN
+1045 
-1053 LKTFELWD
+1053 
-1061 CGITSDMLSG
+1061 
-1071 IHDLPAL
+1071 
-1078 EMLNLSYN
+1078 
-1086 RITYVDNLALE
+1086 
-1097 TMPNLKTLYL
+1097 
-1107 NMNRITGDQLSS
+1107 
-1119 LRDLPNID
+1119 
-1127 FLDLSWNLIT
+1127 
-1137 NIDGLA
+1137 
-1143 LDKMPTLHRLRLNDN
+1143 
-1158 SIQDSEALKNIRV
+1158 
-1171 DVVYTM
+1171 
-1177 GQKDLTKQWLSEEL
+1177 
-1191 RTALRRHLKLAG
+1191 
-1203 GEWVTQEQLDR
+1203 VTQEQLDR
-1214 ICALTVVNGEVT
+1214 IYALTVVNGEVT

-1246 IQRDAGDYL
+1246 IQREEGDYR
-1255 IFRLE
+1255 IFGLE
-1260 QLGWGGFSDGDF
+1260 QLERGSLSDGDF

-1285 RTFRNLRYFHLT
+1285 RIFRNLRYFHLT

-1318 NCGLTDADLVAIGQ
+1318 NCGLTDADLVVIGQ

-1354 HGFGYLGLAF
+1354 LGFGYLGLAF

-1421 ELKSLEMLRLGD
+1421 EFKSLRELRLGD
-1433 GLNGNRINLNLKQLT
+1433 GLNGRRINLNLEALA
-1448 GATGLEHLLLVGA
+1448 GAAGLEKLTLVGA
-1461 QADSLDFLKNLTKL
+1461 QVDSLDFLRNLTNL
-1475 KYLMVSNCGVT
+1475 RYLTVSSCGVT
-1486 ESMLPALNG
+1486 ESMLPALNE
-1495 LTKLEELWLENDGL
+1495 LTQLEELALENDGL
-1509 TSLNGIQFDR
+1509 TSLDGIPFER
-1519 LKNLRYLSLWGNDI
+1519 LTKLWSLRIGGNAI
-1533 AELPELNENIM
+1533 ETLPALD
-1544 VER
+1544 ERVNVQR

>member
-53 GITYIGWDLFLHM
+53 GITYIGWDLFLHI

-79 IRDQGQHTVNVFAGK
+79 IRDQGQCTVSVFAGK
-94 DEQSFLLG
+94 DEQSFLKG
-102 RDRFFREAQKVARF
+102 RESFFREAQKVARF
-116 DNNPGVVSVKNCFL
+116 DNNPGVVSVKNCFI

-140 YISGINLGTY
+140 YISGINLGVY
-150 AAQRGGK
+150 ASKRGGK
-157 LGFQETLQLLKT
+157 LGFEETLRLLET
-169 PIQTLEE
+169 PIRTLNA
-176 LHRYSTYHR
+176 LHGASTYHR

-228 VEMYSSTG
+228 VEMYSTNG
-236 KDGPYSDVYSMA
+236 KDGSYSDVYSMA

-267 NADSLVRPTMLGVK
+267 DADPLVRPTMLGVK
-281 EISQEQEAALMKGM
+281 DITTTQENALMRGLT
-295 AVQLNDRYQTMA
+295 VQQKDRYQTMA
-307 EFFHDLY
+307 EFFYDLY
-314 GYGINDA
+314 GRGIDDDPN
-321 PLSKPQPKH
+321 PKPKPKPK
-330 RTLLVLLALAC
+330 RRALTFIAALLGV
-341 VALLVGAGI
+341 VALVGVGV
-350 LLGRQGGFTPAPIE
+350 LLGRGGNFLPFPFA
-364 QETAE
+364 
-369 PTEAITA
+369 
-376 EPTAEPTEAPTAEPT
+376 T
-391 ETPAAVADAARDMP
+391 ETPAPTVTETPVPTQAVPGAALNMP

-684 FELWDCGITS
+684 LELWDCGITS

-748 SGVRRRHIGNQGDP
+748 SGVRRKHIGNQGDP
-762 AELLSGDLAAARD
+762 AELLSGDLAAA
-775 MPVLGAELRAFLR
+775 LR
-788 QNGYDAPDGQ
+788 
-798 PIPAEAL
+798 E
-805 AKVGAVRM
+805 
-813 LGSRLYFQLLNE
+813 SLNV
-825 DGYLDWNDELGR
+825 
-837 MWRKDGEELDEE
+837 KE
-849 RRNQPTGN
+849 RR
-857 TLDLTELSGCVNLQ
+857 V
-871 YLNLRD
+871 
-877 VWVSS
+877 
-882 ARALENLPRVGTLI
+882 
-896 LDNCGVTDDIL
+896 
-907 PVLGSLASLDSLKLD
+907 
-922 NNALTTLEGLQALT
+922 
-936 NLQELSVACNQI
+936 
-948 TSLAPIADLPI
+948 
-959 GNLNLSGIPIA
+959 
-970 SLNELSGGK
+970 
-979 LVSTIFWFDCSPT
+979 
-992 AGEYSV
+992 
-998 LAEMKNLVGFT
+998 
-1009 CAGSVLEERLPQDFS
+1009 
-1024 ALANMRNLDY
+1024 
-1034 LYIANCQVKNL
+1034 
-1045 DFASDKPN
+1045 
-1053 LKTFELWD
+1053 
-1061 CGITSDMLSG
+1061 
-1071 IHDLPAL
+1071 
-1078 EMLNLSYN
+1078 
-1086 RITYVDNLALE
+1086 
-1097 TMPNLKTLYL
+1097 
-1107 NMNRITGDQLSS
+1107 
-1119 LRDLPNID
+1119 
-1127 FLDLSWNLIT
+1127 
-1137 NIDGLA
+1137 
-1143 LDKMPTLHRLRLNDN
+1143 
-1158 SIQDSEALKNIRV
+1158 
-1171 DVVYTM
+1171 
-1177 GQKDLTKQWLSEEL
+1177 
-1191 RTALRRHLKLAG
+1191 
-1203 GEWVTQEQLDR
+1203 VTQEQLDR
-1214 ICALTVVNGEVT
+1214 IYALTVVNGEVT
-1226 FHTYDGEIDPNAD
+1226 FHAYNGEIDPDAD

-1246 IQRDAGDYL
+1246 IQRDAGDYW
-1255 IFRLE
+1255 IFGLE

-1272 QSMSEDEFDLNQL
+1272 QSMSEDEFDLSQL
-1285 RTFRNLRYFHLT
+1285 KVFRNLRYFHLT

-1312 RRLVMV
+1312 QRLVMV

-1395 TLPANLKESLKAL
+1395 TLPANLKESLEVL

-1421 ELKSLEMLRLGD
+1421 EFKSLRELRLGD
-1433 GLNGNRINLNLKQLT
+1433 GLNGRRINLNLEALA
-1448 GATGLEHLLLVGA
+1448 GAAGLEKLTLVGA

-1475 KYLMVSNCGVT
+1475 KYLMVSSCGVT

-1495 LTKLEELWLENDGL
+1495 LAKLEELWLENDGL

>member
-321 PLSKPQPKH
+321 PPSKPQPKH

-350 LLGRQGGFTPAPIE
+350 LLGRQGGFPPAPIE

-439 RMLGSR
+439 RILGSR

-508 SSARALENLPR
+508 SNVQALENLPR

-534 LPVLGSLASLD
+534 LPVLVSLASLD

-576 TSLAPIADLPIGN
+576 TSLAPIADQPIGN

-684 FELWDCGITS
+684 LELWDCGITS

-737 NYIHDFRPLIK
+737 NYIHDFRPMIK

-762 AELLSGDLAAARD
+762 AELLSGDLAAA
-775 MPVLGAELRAFLR
+775 LR
-788 QNGYDAPDGQ
+788 
-798 PIPAEAL
+798 E
-805 AKVGAVRM
+805 
-813 LGSRLYFQLLNE
+813 SLNV
-825 DGYLDWNDELGR
+825 
-837 MWRKDGEELDEE
+837 KE
-849 RRNQPTGN
+849 RR
-857 TLDLTELSGCVNLQ
+857 V
-871 YLNLRD
+871 
-877 VWVSS
+877 
-882 ARALENLPRVGTLI
+882 
-896 LDNCGVTDDIL
+896 
-907 PVLGSLASLDSLKLD
+907 
-922 NNALTTLEGLQALT
+922 
-936 NLQELSVACNQI
+936 
-948 TSLAPIADLPI
+948 
-959 GNLNLSGIPIA
+959 
-970 SLNELSGGK
+970 
-979 LVSTIFWFDCSPT
+979 
-992 AGEYSV
+992 
-998 LAEMKNLVGFT
+998 
-1009 CAGSVLEERLPQDFS
+1009 
-1024 ALANMRNLDY
+1024 
-1034 LYIANCQVKNL
+1034 
-1045 DFASDKPN
+1045 
-1053 LKTFELWD
+1053 
-1061 CGITSDMLSG
+1061 
-1071 IHDLPAL
+1071 
-1078 EMLNLSYN
+1078 
-1086 RITYVDNLALE
+1086 
-1097 TMPNLKTLYL
+1097 
-1107 NMNRITGDQLSS
+1107 
-1119 LRDLPNID
+1119 
-1127 FLDLSWNLIT
+1127 
-1137 NIDGLA
+1137 
-1143 LDKMPTLHRLRLNDN
+1143 
-1158 SIQDSEALKNIRV
+1158 
-1171 DVVYTM
+1171 
-1177 GQKDLTKQWLSEEL
+1177 
-1191 RTALRRHLKLAG
+1191 
-1203 GEWVTQEQLDR
+1203 VTQEQLDR

-1226 FHTYDGEIDPNAD
+1226 FHTYDGEIDPDAD

-1246 IQRDAGDYL
+1246 IQRDAGDYW
-1255 IFRLE
+1255 IFGLE

-1272 QSMSEDEFDLNQL
+1272 QSMSEDEFDLSQL
-1285 RTFRNLRYFHLT
+1285 KVFRNLRYFHLT

-1312 RRLVMV
+1312 QRLVMV

-1332 IGSISDLNL
+1332 IGGISDLNL

-1395 TLPANLKESLKAL
+1395 TLPANLKESLKVL

-1421 ELKSLEMLRLGD
+1421 EFKSLRELRLGD
-1433 GLNGNRINLNLKQLT
+1433 GLNGRRINLNLEALA
-1448 GATGLEHLLLVGA
+1448 GAAGLEKLTLVGA

-1475 KYLMVSNCGVT
+1475 KYLMVSSCGVT

-1495 LTKLEELWLENDGL
+1495 LAKLEGLWLENDGL

-1519 LKNLRYLSLWGNDI
+1519 LNNLRYLSLWGNDI

>member
-321 PLSKPQPKH
+321 PPSKPQPKH

-350 LLGRQGGFTPAPIE
+350 LLGRQGGFPPAPIE

-519 VGTLILDNC
+519 MESLVLDNC
-528 GVTDDI
+528 GVTDDMLPSIGKLKDLSNLI
-534 LPVLGSLASLD
+534 L
-545 SLKLDNNAL
+545 NYNQL
-554 TTLEGLQALTNLQE
+554 TTLEGLQALTNLNNFH
-568 LSVACNQI
+568 VAFNRI
-576 TSLAPIADLPIGN
+576 SSLESLADISVNGHMNLMGNPIQ
-589 LNLSGIPIAS
+589 S
-599 LNELSGGKLVSTIFW
+599 LDELSGSRFVSTVIGFEM
-614 FDCSPTAGE
+614 SPTAE
-623 YSVLAE
+623 DYSVVAE
-629 MKNLVGFTCAGSV
+629 MKNLTGFTCAYSMSD
-642 LEERLPQD
+642 ERAPLD
-650 FSALANMRNLD
+650 FGALANMRNLD
-661 YLYIA
+661 YIYIA

-684 FELWDCGITS
+684 LELWDCGITS

-762 AELLSGDLAAARD
+762 AELLSGDLAAA
-775 MPVLGAELRAFLR
+775 LR
-788 QNGYDAPDGQ
+788 
-798 PIPAEAL
+798 E
-805 AKVGAVRM
+805 
-813 LGSRLYFQLLNE
+813 SLNV
-825 DGYLDWNDELGR
+825 
-837 MWRKDGEELDEE
+837 KE
-849 RRNQPTGN
+849 RR
-857 TLDLTELSGCVNLQ
+857 V
-871 YLNLRD
+871 
-877 VWVSS
+877 
-882 ARALENLPRVGTLI
+882 
-896 LDNCGVTDDIL
+896 
-907 PVLGSLASLDSLKLD
+907 
-922 NNALTTLEGLQALT
+922 
-936 NLQELSVACNQI
+936 
-948 TSLAPIADLPI
+948 
-959 GNLNLSGIPIA
+959 
-970 SLNELSGGK
+970 
-979 LVSTIFWFDCSPT
+979 
-992 AGEYSV
+992 
-998 LAEMKNLVGFT
+998 
-1009 CAGSVLEERLPQDFS
+1009 
-1024 ALANMRNLDY
+1024 
-1034 LYIANCQVKNL
+1034 
-1045 DFASDKPN
+1045 
-1053 LKTFELWD
+1053 
-1061 CGITSDMLSG
+1061 
-1071 IHDLPAL
+1071 
-1078 EMLNLSYN
+1078 
-1086 RITYVDNLALE
+1086 
-1097 TMPNLKTLYL
+1097 
-1107 NMNRITGDQLSS
+1107 
-1119 LRDLPNID
+1119 
-1127 FLDLSWNLIT
+1127 
-1137 NIDGLA
+1137 
-1143 LDKMPTLHRLRLNDN
+1143 
-1158 SIQDSEALKNIRV
+1158 
-1171 DVVYTM
+1171 
-1177 GQKDLTKQWLSEEL
+1177 
-1191 RTALRRHLKLAG
+1191 
-1203 GEWVTQEQLDR
+1203 VTQEQLDR

-1226 FHTYDGEIDPNAD
+1226 FHTYDGEIDPDAD

-1246 IQRDAGDYL
+1246 IQRDAGDYW
-1255 IFRLE
+1255 IFGLE

-1285 RTFRNLRYFHLT
+1285 RIFRNLRYFHLT

-1312 RRLVMV
+1312 QRLVMV

-1347 SLHGLED
+1347 SLHGLENL
-1354 HGFGYLGLAF
+1354 GFGYLGLAF

-1395 TLPANLKESLKAL
+1395 TLPANLKESLKVL

-1475 KYLMVSNCGVT
+1475 KYLMVSSCGVT

-1519 LKNLRYLSLWGNDI
+1519 LNNLRYLSLWGNDI

>member
-350 LLGRQGGFTPAPIE
+350 LLGRQGGFPPAPIE

-468 KDGEELDEERRN
+468 KDGEYLDEERRN

-508 SSARALENLPR
+508 SNVQALENLPR

-599 LNELSGGKLVSTIFW
+599 LNELSGGKLVSTILW

-684 FELWDCGITS
+684 LELWDCGITS

-737 NYIHDFRPLIK
+737 NYITSFAPLLK
-748 SGVRRRHIGNQGDP
+748 SNVRSRHIHSQSDP
-762 AELLSGDLAAARD
+762 SELLSGDLAAA
-775 MPVLGAELRAFLR
+775 LR
-788 QNGYDAPDGQ
+788 
-798 PIPAEAL
+798 E
-805 AKVGAVRM
+805 
-813 LGSRLYFQLLNE
+813 SLNV
-825 DGYLDWNDELGR
+825 
-837 MWRKDGEELDEE
+837 KE
-849 RRNQPTGN
+849 RR
-857 TLDLTELSGCVNLQ
+857 V
-871 YLNLRD
+871 
-877 VWVSS
+877 
-882 ARALENLPRVGTLI
+882 
-896 LDNCGVTDDIL
+896 
-907 PVLGSLASLDSLKLD
+907 
-922 NNALTTLEGLQALT
+922 
-936 NLQELSVACNQI
+936 
-948 TSLAPIADLPI
+948 
-959 GNLNLSGIPIA
+959 
-970 SLNELSGGK
+970 
-979 LVSTIFWFDCSPT
+979 
-992 AGEYSV
+992 
-998 LAEMKNLVGFT
+998 
-1009 CAGSVLEERLPQDFS
+1009 
-1024 ALANMRNLDY
+1024 
-1034 LYIANCQVKNL
+1034 
-1045 DFASDKPN
+1045 
-1053 LKTFELWD
+1053 
-1061 CGITSDMLSG
+1061 
-1071 IHDLPAL
+1071 
-1078 EMLNLSYN
+1078 
-1086 RITYVDNLALE
+1086 
-1097 TMPNLKTLYL
+1097 
-1107 NMNRITGDQLSS
+1107 
-1119 LRDLPNID
+1119 
-1127 FLDLSWNLIT
+1127 
-1137 NIDGLA
+1137 
-1143 LDKMPTLHRLRLNDN
+1143 
-1158 SIQDSEALKNIRV
+1158 
-1171 DVVYTM
+1171 
-1177 GQKDLTKQWLSEEL
+1177 
-1191 RTALRRHLKLAG
+1191 
-1203 GEWVTQEQLDR
+1203 VTQEQLDR

-1246 IQRDAGDYL
+1246 IQRDAGDYW
-1255 IFRLE
+1255 IFGLE

-1272 QSMSEDEFDLNQL
+1272 QSMSEDEFDLSQL
-1285 RTFRNLRYFHLT
+1285 KVFRNLRYFHLT

-1312 RRLVMV
+1312 QRLVMV

-1347 SLHGLED
+1347 SLHGLENL
-1354 HGFGYLGLAF
+1354 GFGYLGLAF

-1395 TLPANLKESLKAL
+1395 TLPANLKESLKVL

-1495 LTKLEELWLENDGL
+1495 LAKLEELWLENDGL

-1519 LKNLRYLSLWGNDI
+1519 LNNLRYLSLWGNDI
-1533 AELPELNENIM
+1533 AELPEMNENIM

>member
-350 LLGRQGGFTPAPIE
+350 LLGRQGGFPPAPIE
-364 QETAE
+364 QATAE

-391 ETPAAVADAARDMP
+391 EMPAAVADAALNMP

-468 KDGEELDEERRN
+468 KDGEELDEDRRN

-508 SSARALENLPR
+508 SSVQALENLPR

-554 TTLEGLQALTNLQE
+554 TTLEGLQALTDLQE

-599 LNELSGGKLVSTIFW
+599 LNELSGGKLVSTILW

-684 FELWDCGITS
+684 LELWDCGITS

-748 SGVRRRHIGNQGDP
+748 SGVRRKHIGNQGDP
-762 AELLSGDLAAARD
+762 AELLSGDLAAA
-775 MPVLGAELRAFLR
+775 LR
-788 QNGYDAPDGQ
+788 
-798 PIPAEAL
+798 E
-805 AKVGAVRM
+805 
-813 LGSRLYFQLLNE
+813 SLNV
-825 DGYLDWNDELGR
+825 
-837 MWRKDGEELDEE
+837 KE
-849 RRNQPTGN
+849 RR
-857 TLDLTELSGCVNLQ
+857 V
-871 YLNLRD
+871 
-877 VWVSS
+877 
-882 ARALENLPRVGTLI
+882 
-896 LDNCGVTDDIL
+896 
-907 PVLGSLASLDSLKLD
+907 
-922 NNALTTLEGLQALT
+922 
-936 NLQELSVACNQI
+936 
-948 TSLAPIADLPI
+948 
-959 GNLNLSGIPIA
+959 
-970 SLNELSGGK
+970 
-979 LVSTIFWFDCSPT
+979 
-992 AGEYSV
+992 
-998 LAEMKNLVGFT
+998 
-1009 CAGSVLEERLPQDFS
+1009 
-1024 ALANMRNLDY
+1024 
-1034 LYIANCQVKNL
+1034 
-1045 DFASDKPN
+1045 
-1053 LKTFELWD
+1053 
-1061 CGITSDMLSG
+1061 
-1071 IHDLPAL
+1071 
-1078 EMLNLSYN
+1078 
-1086 RITYVDNLALE
+1086 
-1097 TMPNLKTLYL
+1097 
-1107 NMNRITGDQLSS
+1107 
-1119 LRDLPNID
+1119 
-1127 FLDLSWNLIT
+1127 
-1137 NIDGLA
+1137 
-1143 LDKMPTLHRLRLNDN
+1143 
-1158 SIQDSEALKNIRV
+1158 
-1171 DVVYTM
+1171 
-1177 GQKDLTKQWLSEEL
+1177 
-1191 RTALRRHLKLAG
+1191 
-1203 GEWVTQEQLDR
+1203 VTQEQLDR

-1226 FHTYDGEIDPNAD
+1226 FHAYNGEIDPDAD

-1246 IQRDAGDYL
+1246 IQREEGDYR
-1255 IFRLE
+1255 IFGLE
-1260 QLGWGGFSDGDF
+1260 QLERGSLSDGDF
-1272 QSMSEDEFDLNQL
+1272 REMSADEFDLSQL
-1285 RTFRNLRYFHLT
+1285 KVFRNLRYFHLT

-1312 RRLVMV
+1312 QRLVMV

-1354 HGFGYLGLAF
+1354 LGFGYLGLAF
-1364 NDVSDLSALN
+1364 NDVSNLSALN

-1395 TLPANLKESLKAL
+1395 TLPANLKESLEVL

-1421 ELKSLEMLRLGD
+1421 ELKSLRELRLGD
-1433 GLNGNRINLNLKQLT
+1433 GLNGRRINLNLEALA
-1448 GATGLEHLLLVGA
+1448 GAAGLEKLTLVGA
-1461 QADSLDFLKNLTKL
+1461 QVDSLDFLRNLTNL
-1475 KYLMVSNCGVT
+1475 RYLTVSGCGVN
-1486 ESMLPALNG
+1486 ESMLPALNE
-1495 LTKLEELWLENDGL
+1495 LTQLEELALENDGL
-1509 TSLNGIQFDR
+1509 TSLDGIPFER
-1519 LKNLRYLSLWGNDI
+1519 LTKLWSLRIGGNAI
-1533 AELPELNENIM
+1533 ETLPALD
-1544 VER
+1544 ERVNVQR